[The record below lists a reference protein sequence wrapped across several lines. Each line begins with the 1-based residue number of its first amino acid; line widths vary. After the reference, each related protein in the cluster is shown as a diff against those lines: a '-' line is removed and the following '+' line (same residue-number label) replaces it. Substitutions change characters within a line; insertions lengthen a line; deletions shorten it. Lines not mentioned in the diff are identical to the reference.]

1 MNFKPLEPITPN
13 AISDE
18 NISSRQNTILS
29 TVHTLLAE
37 LLQIAPSEIDVTM
50 PLLEMGADS
59 IVIAQ
64 AIRRIENH
72 FGLTFTIRQIFEE
85 LNTPDA
91 LASYIEKQLP
101 EIALTEPAG
110 LPLTPAAD
118 SNKVLSSGTQKITQT
133 APDTVLERILS
144 QQIQAMS
151 EQTQAMSEQTQAM
164 SQQTQAMSQ
173 LMSQQLEVLRGTQ
186 STQERTEKEL
196 GKTEQPIDL
205 KNQLENTDNQPSPL
219 PPWRA
224 TEIRAKELSRQ
235 QQHHLQALIARYTQK
250 TPKSKQLTQDYRPV
264 LADSRASAGF
274 RLSTKEMLYPIV
286 GKRALG
292 SKTWDVDGNEYIDI
306 TMGFGV
312 NLFGHQ
318 PTFITEALEKQLKD
332 NMQLGLQTPLAGEVA
347 QLICELTGM
356 ERVTF
361 CNSGTE
367 AVMTALRL
375 ACTATGR
382 YKIVQF
388 AQSYHGH
395 FDGTLGEPISSDDPT
410 AIPMTP
416 GVKPNM
422 VADVLVLDYGN
433 PQSLEIIQAHANEL
447 AAVLVEPVQSRSPHI
462 QPKAFLQQL
471 RQLTLE
477 AKIPLIFDEM
487 ITGFRIHLGGAQ
499 AWFGVQAD
507 IATYGKIVGG
517 GMPIGVVAGK
527 AAYMDGIDGG
537 FWNYGDASYPQADT
551 TFFAG
556 TFCKHPL
563 AMAASLAVLKEIK
576 KQGPTLQAQLNQRT
590 TRLVEHLNHYF
601 EQENVP
607 IRMVHFGSLFRFSYS
622 GNLDLL
628 YYHLLDKGVYVW
640 EGRNCFLSTA
650 HTDED
655 IDYLIQA
662 VKDTIKA
669 LQEGGFLPPRGD
681 KTLASLMQYEHT
693 TQSVGAGIPTQ
704 SVGTRRR
711 IPLTE
716 AQKQLWVLTQLG
728 EEGSLAYHVYASLQ
742 LKGVIRLKALR
753 QSVQQV
759 VMRHEALQTVI
770 NDDGDFQQCHPSLQ
784 TEVHLIDLSEY
795 ADQACETEIASFFEQ
810 ESRTPFDLSQGPL
823 FRVHLLKLTEDRHLL
838 VLTAHHI
845 IVDGLSMN
853 LIIQEIGAF
862 YSAACQGITCQLEPP
877 LPFREYIEWQGQQI
891 QTAEM
896 ATQEAYWLDKFS
908 ESIPVLN
915 LPTDYP
921 YPPIKSYKGSKQ
933 TVRLPAKLCR
943 ELKVLS
949 QKQGCT
955 PFMTFLSAYTIWLYR
970 ITGQNDILLG
980 IPVAGKNL
988 PGSDQLVG
996 YCTHLLPIRSHIVG
1010 DETVLAYLKTIRGIL
1025 LEAYE
1030 HQDYPFANL
1039 INKLNIKRES
1049 SHTPLV
1055 SATFNL
1061 DKLSARPQLFELE
1074 VEWYSQPLYFTAFDI
1089 GFNLTDIGEQLILDC
1104 EYNTDV
1110 FNATTIERFIGQF
1123 QVLLEGIVSQ
1133 PAQSLS
1139 QLPLLTEAEQ
1149 QQLLAW
1155 NKTQTDYPKELSI
1168 IDLFQ
1173 AQVEKTP
1180 DNIAVVF
1187 EEQSVTYQQLNQ
1199 KANQLAHYLLN
1210 LKTNNFSLITD
1221 NCLMGICVERSLDM
1235 VIGLLGILKA
1245 GSAYVPLDPDYPKER
1260 LQFML
1265 EDSKV
1270 PVLLS
1275 QSHLRER
1282 LPVSTAIVICLDN
1295 DWKKIAAYSEKNPI
1309 KQIVPENLAYV
1320 IYTSGSTGKP
1330 KGVMIEHQALTLH
1343 CQAILQQYTLN
1354 ENDRILQFASF
1365 SFDTSLEQLL
1375 VAWLSGAGSM
1385 LVKSN
1390 LIGAQDLLSF
1400 LQNHAITVVD
1410 LPPAYWQQMLEI
1422 ETIAKALPAL
1432 RLLILGGE
1440 ALLPRLAQQTRSL
1453 FPALLCFNAYGPTEA
1468 VITPTL
1474 YRLPVILPDNTLSV
1488 AIGQPR
1494 ANTRIYI
1501 LSAQH
1506 QPQPIGIPGELCIA
1520 GRGLALGYL
1529 NRPKLTA
1536 DKFVEIELFGKTER
1550 IYKTGDLARW
1560 LSDGNLEYLGRIDN
1574 QVKLRGFRIELGEI
1588 ENVLSQHQAIK
1599 EAVVILYDANEN
1611 KQLVAY
1617 LTIAYE
1623 SSIESTELKD
1633 WLKARLPDYMIPS
1646 HFTVLEQLPLTPN
1659 GKIDRK
1665 ALPAPE
1671 LNLTEAYE
1679 APRNDIEQ
1687 QLAKIWSRL
1696 LKQNNMSIHDN
1707 FFELGGDSILSIQ
1720 IVAQARQAGLQ
1731 LTPRD
1736 LFEHQTIAELAT
1748 VVRFEVKTDA
1758 DQGLITGDVP
1768 LTPIQHWFFA
1778 QALPEPWHFNQ
1789 SILLSLPTD
1798 TNTEALRQ
1806 ALAAVLSHH
1815 DALRLRYSNVE
1826 GHWQQSFTA
1835 PIESLPFVVE
1845 NLSSSEEPITE
1856 LYKITQRY
1864 QASLNLTDGP
1874 LTYLV
1879 LFKWHDAARLFWCI
1893 HHLVVDGVSWRI
1905 LQEDLQTAYSQ
1916 MVAGQPIQLPAKT
1929 SSVKAWAERLVN
1941 YAQSE
1946 ALASE
1951 LAHWQ
1956 ALPSFSLPVDN
1967 PAGENRLEHHRDYT
1981 TTLNRGET
1989 KTLLKK
1995 VPIAYNTRINDVLLT
2010 ALALTLS
2017 QWTGIAKCLIDLEG
2031 HGRVPLFDDIDLSRT
2046 VGWFTTIYPIALTL
2060 PSSSDLGA
2068 ALKAIKEQLR
2078 HVPLDGIGYGL
2089 LTQLSGK
2096 TLPKGEILFNYLGQ
2110 FDQGVA
2116 EFEFANETIGSE
2128 VSLTGTADHLIEING
2143 MISQGQLR
2151 LNWSYSGDCY
2161 QEQTIKQLAE
2171 SYQIHLQNLIRHC
2184 QSGKQGVTPSDFPL
2198 AQVTQ
2203 ATLDRL
2209 YRQYP
2214 GLIDLYPLSPMQQGM
2229 LFHAL
2234 YEQETGVYFEQMQLT
2249 LSNLDP
2255 TAFKAAWQHQLER
2268 HTILRSAFLTEHNPV
2283 LQVVPAQVNLPWR
2296 EQDWRGMTSERQQ
2309 AELNRLLQQERNQG
2323 FDLSQAPLMRFD
2335 LIRLDEQR
2343 YVFIQHHHHILM
2355 DGWCLAITFHEI
2367 HDSYLA
2373 FKQGQSPQLPTPRP
2387 YRDYIAWLQ
2396 QEDSAQHY
2404 WQQRLAGLMS
2414 PTPLPI
2420 LNHKTETP
2428 DYQEAS
2434 FHLDAKSTQQLQGFQ
2449 KAQRLTLNTL
2459 IQGAWGLLLS
2469 RYSRESD
2476 VCFGVTVSG
2485 RHVPLSG
2492 IEQMM
2497 GLFINTLPLRI
2508 EVNPA
2513 YRVKDYLQKI
2523 QTQHQNDNRYAHSP
2537 LFEIQNVSQVPN
2549 GIALFE
2555 SLLVFENYPLDDVFE
2570 SSAAC
2575 FQIDNFHAI
2584 EYNNYPL
2591 TVLMIPGES
2600 LGFTVSYDDS
2610 RISFES
2616 IEQLWGHLK
2625 SLLMG
2630 MVNNPEQSISQLS
2643 MLTEKEIQQL
2653 QAWNDT
2659 ATDYPFEQTLV
2670 DLFEQQVEKT
2680 PDNIAVVFEN
2690 QQLSYRELNLQSN
2703 QLAHY
2708 LLKLETDNGSL
2719 ITDNCLIAI
2728 AVERSL
2734 EMVIGLLGILK
2745 AGCAYVPIDP
2755 NYPAARI
2762 RYMLDDSAA
2771 PLLLTQS
2778 HLKAQLPA
2786 FECMVVCL
2794 DATEFANQ
2802 PLVNPDMKPQVTDL
2816 AYVIYT
2822 SGSTGKPKGVAI
2834 EHLSSIQLIHWAH
2847 QVFDSAQLGGVL
2859 ASTSICFDLSIFE
2872 LFVPLSQGGSV
2883 IVVKDALQLQET
2895 NETLLP
2901 MTLLNTVPS
2910 AATALLNADAI
2921 PNSVQVINLAGEPLK
2936 KDLVQAL
2943 YKATSAQHI
2952 YNLYGPSEDTTYS
2965 TFTCV
2970 AQDSPEAPTI
2980 GKPIANTRI
2989 YILDAQHQPQPPGIP
3004 GELGI
3009 AGYGLARGYL
3019 NRPKLTA
3026 EKFIEI
3032 ELFGKTERI
3041 YKTGDLARWLPD
3053 GNLEYLGRI
3062 DSQVKLRGFRI
3073 ELGEIEAVLSQH
3085 QAVNEAVVILSEA
3098 DDNKRLVAY
3107 LTTDAESNVLV
3118 MELKDWLKT
3127 RLPDYMV
3134 PSHFTV
3140 LDELPLTPNGKIDRK
3155 ALPEPSI
3162 ETATGT
3168 KPVTP
3173 TEALLASLW
3182 AFVLKREVIHREDN
3196 FFELGGHSLLATQL
3210 IARIRDSFQLELPV
3224 RAVFEHPQL
3233 SNLAKTIDT
3242 ATSDVRLPP
3251 IEMQPDESPK
3261 VLSFAQQRLWFL
3273 NQFEQNKSATYNMP
3287 AALRL
3292 SGDLNVA
3299 ALQRSLQWLL
3309 ERHTSLRTCFPTKD
3323 GQAQVQIL
3331 NLEGVEV
3338 LAIHDLTKLSK
3349 DAQPEEIQNRAN
3361 HHAVE
3366 PFNLAQGPLFKAE
3379 LLLLNE
3385 QQSVLLLN
3393 MHHIISDGWSIGVFI
3408 RDWQHAYKA
3417 FAQGEQPN
3425 LPPLIIQYSDY
3436 AAWQRDWL
3444 QGDVLQQQV
3453 DYWHEQLKGAPELL
3467 ELPTDKPRP
3476 PKQSYQGVYYAHS
3489 LSSTLTKK
3497 VTALSQQQGVSVFMT
3512 LLSTF
3517 YILLS
3522 RYSRLNDLCV
3532 GTPIAGRT
3540 HSQTEDL
3547 IGFFVNTLV
3556 LRCQLQPALSF
3567 TDLLQ
3572 ATRQTCLA
3580 AYAHQDIPFE
3590 MLVEQLQPTRS
3601 LSHSPLFQVMFVL
3614 QNNEPAELTLPNLNL
3629 STLESDYPIAKF
3641 DLTLSVE
3648 EEDGELH
3655 CLWEYAS
3662 DLFYAQTIERMAE
3675 HFEILLTAIIDN
3687 PAQSISHLPMLTEK
3701 EIQQLQAWNDT
3712 ATDYPFEQTLVDL
3725 FEQQVEKT
3733 PDNIAVV
3740 FENQQLSYRELNLQS
3755 NQLAHYLLKLE
3766 TDNGSLITDNCLI
3779 AIAVERSLEMVIGLL
3794 AILKAGGAYVPID
3807 PSYPAARIRYMLED
3821 SAAPLL
3827 LTQSHLK
3834 AQLPALEQVVVC
3846 LDFVP
3851 TANQPIENPLVKRQ
3865 ATDLAYVIYTSGST
3879 GKPKGVCVPHR
3890 AIVRLVKNTDYALF
3904 NAEQIF
3910 LQYAPISFDAATLE
3924 IWGAL
3929 LHSAKLVVM
3938 PAQHQ
3943 SLEALAQILQQENI
3957 SVLWLTSSLFNL
3969 MLEAY
3974 PKSLCRVKQLLTG
3987 GETLSVWH
3995 IQKALRLL
4003 PDTQLINGYG
4013 PTENTTFTCCY
4024 PISNRDYSHS
4034 IPIGK
4039 PIANTQVF
4047 IVDKNY
4053 QPLPLGSVGEL
4064 ITSGNGLARSYLNR
4078 PELTADKFIEIE
4090 LFGKT
4095 ERIYKT
4101 GDLARWLPDGN
4112 LEYLGRIDS
4121 QVKLR
4126 GFRIELG
4133 EIEAVL
4139 NQHEAVKEAVVI
4151 LYEAD
4156 DNKQLVAYLTTDA
4169 ESNGLIM
4176 ELKDWLKARLPDYM
4190 IPSHLT
4196 VLAQLPLT
4204 PNGKIDRKALSQLS
4218 ANSYQ
4223 LLEGDFVAPSTRE
4236 EKLLA
4241 GIWAE
4246 VLGLER
4252 VGIHNNFFDLGGHSL
4267 LLIRVQAKLSALFDQ
4282 KISVVE
4288 LFEYPTIH
4296 SLAQHLSKKQIQP
4309 SIQNRADNRRAGQP
4323 SSSDIA
4329 IIGMSGRFP
4338 GAATI
4343 DEFWQNIRDGVESIS
4358 FFSDEELI
4366 ASCTEAATLKQPNY
4380 VKASGVLSDIEL
4392 FDANFFDISPR
4403 EAQIT
4408 DPQHR
4413 LFLECAWES
4422 LESAGYA
4429 LQAGNQIIGV
4439 YAGVSMNTYLVNN
4452 LYSNSDALEDSYS
4465 LLIGNDKDFLPTR
4478 VSYKLNLR
4486 GPSITVQTAC
4496 STSLVAVHLACQ
4508 SLLNGECDMA
4518 LAGGVSISLPQKTG
4532 YWYQEG
4538 MINSPDGHCRAFDAN
4553 AKGTVGGNGVGV
4565 VVLKRLEQ
4573 ALADGDPVHAVIK
4586 GSAVNN
4592 DGFLKV
4598 GYTAPSVE
4606 GQTAVISE
4614 AQAMAGIDTET
4625 ISYIEAHGT
4634 GTELGD
4640 PIEITALTKAFR
4652 ASTEKKGFCAIGSLK
4667 TNIGHTDAAAG
4678 VAGLIK
4684 TVLALKHQLLPPSLH
4699 FEQPNPQIDFA
4710 NSPFY
4715 VNRTLSEWKSNGI
4728 PRRAGVSS
4736 FGIGG
4741 TNAHVILEE
4750 APTLEPSEPSRPWQ
4764 LLVLSAKTPSALD
4777 TMTTNLANYLAQ
4789 HPDINLADVAYT
4801 LHCGRQSFKQRRML
4815 VCQKTQEAMT
4825 ALRTGNPESVFTSL
4839 QSIENRAVVFMFSGQ
4854 GAQYVNMGYEL
4865 YQTEPLFREQVDHC
4879 SDYLKAH
4886 LGLELRQILYP
4897 SQEHKT
4903 EATQQINQ
4911 TAITQT
4917 ALFVV
4922 EYALAKLWMSYG
4934 IQPEAMIGHSIG
4946 EYVAACLADV
4956 FSLEDALSLVAARG
4970 QMMQAL
4976 PFGAMLAVL
4985 LPESAVQPLL
4995 HNGLSLAAINH
5006 PERCVVSG
5014 ATEAVESLQNQL
5026 TQQGVECRRLQTSH
5040 AFHSDMMAPIV
5051 ATFTERVKQVKLNA
5065 PHIPYVSNVTG
5076 TWITSAEATDPNY
5089 WATHLR
5095 QTVRF
5100 ASGLQTVLED
5110 STRILL
5116 EVGPG
5121 RTLSTLAKQHPNK
5134 VAEHLV
5140 LSSLRH
5146 PQDNPSDVAFLLNTL
5161 GQLWLAGGSVDWRG
5175 FYTNER
5181 RQRLP
5186 LPTYPFERQRYWIEP
5201 SDNHQPTQAESLP
5214 IIPKEPMVLHS
5225 RSDLLKTDVA
5235 PRNQLEQTI
5244 ADIWSKAL
5252 GIEQVSLFDNFFE
5265 LGGDSL
5271 LAVQIIPQLR
5281 DSLQVELFL
5290 HHIIEAPTVNQLAT
5304 LVKEKRIDSQENVSI
5319 LVEIQLGDES
5329 IPPLF
5334 CIHPAGGGVF
5344 SYLNLAHYLPKQ
5356 TIYGIQ
5362 TPSLVGEQEP
5372 PSLIKKATYYIEVIK
5387 RVQPKGPYLLAGM
5400 SYGGNMAVEMAIQL
5414 QQQGESIALV
5424 ALFDSYPPIS
5434 YENQFEDNWSF
5445 LSAFLAAS
5453 ELMLGFQ
5460 SPDILNDE
5468 LKKRSENEQWQY
5480 ILEHVNKLLPEDMVP
5495 DEMPKLFNIWKT
5507 HHGELRDHVSQIY
5520 HGNITLF
5527 KAIEKL
5533 PHELDRRLNMAI
5545 DDALILE
5552 GWRQLSSESIEYIK
5566 VPGNHGT
5573 MLDEPHVQIFAEILK
5588 SLIKKALAMQTNN

>member
-1 MNFKPLEPITPN
+1 MT
-13 AISDE
+13 
-18 NISSRQNTILS
+18 
-29 TVHTLLAE
+29 
-37 LLQIAPSEIDVTM
+37 
-50 PLLEMGADS
+50 
-59 IVIAQ
+59 
-64 AIRRIENH
+64 
-72 FGLTFTIRQIFEE
+72 
-85 LNTPDA
+85 
-91 LASYIEKQLP
+91 YIEDFL
-101 EIALTEPAG
+101 L
-110 LPLTPAAD
+110 
-118 SNKVLSSGTQKITQT
+118 
-133 APDTVLERILS
+133 
-144 QQIQAMS
+144 
-151 EQTQAMSEQTQAM
+151 
-164 SQQTQAMSQ
+164 
-173 LMSQQLEVLRGTQ
+173 
-186 STQERTEKEL
+186 
-196 GKTEQPIDL
+196 
-205 KNQLENTDNQPSPL
+205 
-219 PPWRA
+219 
-224 TEIRAKELSRQ
+224 ELSRLDIKVWAENDRLRCNAPKGILTTELRTQLAERKTEIIQFLHKKDIFEQAIPPLSKDKVPPISLAQ
-235 QQHHLQALIARYTQK
+235 QRLWFLD
-250 TPKSKQLTQDYRPV
+250 QLEGQ
-264 LADSRASAGF
+264 SA
-274 RLSTKEMLYPIV
+274 TY
-286 GKRALG
+286 
-292 SKTWDVDGNEYIDI
+292 
-306 TMGFGV
+306 
-312 NLFGHQ
+312 NL
-318 PTFITEALEKQLKD
+318 PA
-332 NMQLGLQTPLAGEVA
+332 
-347 QLICELTGM
+347 
-356 ERVTF
+356 
-361 CNSGTE
+361 
-367 AVMTALRL
+367 ALRL
-375 ACTATGR
+375 SGDLNLAAL
-382 YKIVQF
+382 Q
-388 AQSYHGH
+388 
-395 FDGTLGEPISSDDPT
+395 
-410 AIPMTP
+410 
-416 GVKPNM
+416 
-422 VADVLVLDYGN
+422 
-433 PQSLEIIQAHANEL
+433 QSLQWLLERHTSLRTCFPTKDGQ
-447 AAVLVEPVQSRSPHI
+447 VQI
-462 QPKAFLQQL
+462 LDL
-471 RQLTLE
+471 
-477 AKIPLIFDEM
+477 
-487 ITGFRIHLGGAQ
+487 
-499 AWFGVQAD
+499 AD
-507 IATYGKIVGG
+507 I
-517 GMPIGVVAGK
+517 
-527 AAYMDGIDGG
+527 
-537 FWNYGDASYPQADT
+537 
-551 TFFAG
+551 
-556 TFCKHPL
+556 
-563 AMAASLAVLKEIK
+563 EI
-576 KQGPTLQAQLNQRT
+576 
-590 TRLVEHLNHYF
+590 LVIH
-601 EQENVP
+601 
-607 IRMVHFGSLFRFSYS
+607 
-622 GNLDLL
+622 D
-628 YYHLLDKGVYVW
+628 
-640 EGRNCFLSTA
+640 
-650 HTDED
+650 
-655 IDYLIQA
+655 
-662 VKDTIKA
+662 
-669 LQEGGFLPPRGD
+669 
-681 KTLASLMQYEHT
+681 
-693 TQSVGAGIPTQ
+693 
-704 SVGTRRR
+704 
-711 IPLTE
+711 
-716 AQKQLWVLTQLG
+716 LTQLSKESQL
-728 EEGSLAYHVYASLQ
+728 EEVQNRANRHAIEPFNLA
-742 LKGVIRLKALR
+742 
-753 QSVQQV
+753 
-759 VMRHEALQTVI
+759 
-770 NDDGDFQQCHPSLQ
+770 
-784 TEVHLIDLSEY
+784 
-795 ADQACETEIASFFEQ
+795 
-810 ESRTPFDLSQGPL
+810 QGPL
-823 FRVHLLKLTEDRHLL
+823 FKAGLLL
-838 VLTAHHI
+838 VDEQQSVLLVNMHHI
-845 IVDGLSMN
+845 ISDGWSMAVF
-853 LIIQEIGAF
+853 IRDWQHAYTAF
-862 YSAACQGITCQLEPP
+862 AKGLEPSLPP
-877 LPFREYIEWQGQQI
+877 LTIQYSDYAAWQRDWLKGELLQQ
-891 QTAEM
+891 QLDYWRVQLAE
-896 ATQEAYWLDKFS
+896 APELL
-908 ESIPVLN
+908 E
-915 LPTDYP
+915 LPTDKP
-921 YPPIKSYKGSKQ
+921 
-933 TVRLPAKLCR
+933 RPAKQSYQGAVYSHSLSST
-943 ELKVLS
+943 LSQAVSVLS
-949 QKQGCT
+949 QQQGVSL
-955 PFMTFLSAYTIWLYR
+955 FMTLLTTFY
-970 ITGQNDILLG
+970 ILLSRYSR
-980 IPVAGKNL
+980 IDDLCV
-988 PGSDQLVG
+988 GSPIANRTHQQTEDIIGFFVNTLVLR
-996 YCTHLLPIRSHIVG
+996 CQIQPQQSFTELLQATRQ
-1010 DETVLAYLKTIRGIL
+1010 TC
-1025 LEAYE
+1025 LEAYA
-1030 HQDYPFANL
+1030 HQDIPFEMLVEQLQPTRSLSHSPLFQVMFVLQN
-1039 INKLNIKRES
+1039 NKQAELTLPGLNI
-1049 SHTPLV
+1049 TPLEQDDAIAKFDLTLNIEEEDGQLYCLWEY
-1055 SATFNL
+1055 AT
-1061 DKLSARPQLFELE
+1061 DLFYAE
-1074 VEWYSQPLYFTAFDI
+1074 
-1089 GFNLTDIGEQLILDC
+1089 
-1104 EYNTDV
+1104 
-1110 FNATTIERFIGQF
+1110 TIQRMAGHFE
-1123 QVLLEGIVSQ
+1123 VLLTAIVDN
-1133 PAQSLS
+1133 PAQSIS
-1139 QLPLLTEAEQ
+1139 HLPMLTEKEI
-1149 QQLLAW
+1149 QQLQAW
-1155 NKTQTDYPKELSI
+1155 NDTATDYPKDKTIVEL
-1168 IDLFQ
+1168 FEQ
-1173 AQVEKTP
+1173 QVSKTP
-1180 DNIAVVF
+1180 DNLAVVF
-1187 EEQSVTYQQLNQ
+1187 EDQQLTYQQLNE
-1199 KANQLAHYLLN
+1199 KANQLAHLLLG
-1210 LKTNNFSLITD
+1210 LKTPSGTVLLANNPLIA
-1221 NCLMGICVERSLDM
+1221 IAVERSLEM
-1235 VIGLLGILKA
+1235 IIGLLGILKA
-1245 GSAYVPLDPDYPKER
+1245 GCAYVPIDPNYPAARIRYMLD
-1260 LQFML
+1260 
-1265 EDSKV
+1265 DSAA
-1270 PVLLS
+1270 PLLLT
-1275 QSHLRER
+1275 QSHLKPQLPAFER
-1282 LPVSTAIVICLDN
+1282 MVVCLDATEFAN
-1295 DWKKIAAYSEKNPI
+1295 QPLVNPDM
-1309 KQIVPENLAYV
+1309 KPQVTDLAYV

-1330 KGVMIEHQALTLH
+1330 KGVMIEHYSVVNILYGFEKQAPHITPLTG
-1343 CQAILQQYTLN
+1343 IFTVP
-1354 ENDRILQFASF
+1354 F
-1365 SFDTSLEQLL
+1365 SFDVSVWEIFSILCYGDTLHVLSQKMLLETDFFINYLL
-1375 VAWLSGAGSM
+1375 DKQVSS
-1385 LVKSN
+1385 
-1390 LIGAQDLLSF
+1390 
-1400 LQNHAITVVD
+1400 
-1410 LPPAYWQQMLEI
+1410 AYI
-1422 ETIAKALPAL
+1422 P
-1432 RLLILGGE
+1432 
-1440 ALLPRLAQQTRSL
+1440 
-1453 FPALLCFNAYGPTEA
+1453 PALLELVANELKKRGNPLQRILVGVEPIPQKVLQEFRSLSDDLYIINGYGPTEA
-1468 VITPTL
+1468 TVCATFYKFIHAFESERRTP
-1474 YRLPVILPDNTLSV
+1474 
-1488 AIGQPR
+1488 IGKP
-1494 ANTRIYI
+1494 ANNYHTYI
-1501 LSAQH
+1501 LDAQH
-1506 QPQPIGIPGELCIA
+1506 QPQPPGILGELCIA
-1520 GRGLALGYL
+1520 GRGLARGYL
-1529 NRPKLTA
+1529 NRPELTRE
-1536 DKFVEIELFGKTER
+1536 KFIEVELFGKTER

-1560 LSDGNLEYLGRIDN
+1560 LPDGNLEYMGRIDS

-1588 ENVLSQHQAIK
+1588 EAVLSQHQAVN
-1599 EAVVILYDANEN
+1599 EAVVILSEADDN
-1611 KQLVAY
+1611 KRLVAY
-1617 LTIAYE
+1617 LTTDAE
-1623 SSIESTELKD
+1623 SNVLVMELKD
-1633 WLKARLPDYMIPS
+1633 WLKTRLPDYMVPS
-1646 HFTVLEQLPLTPN
+1646 HFTVLDELPLTPN

-1665 ALPAPE
+1665 ALPEPSIETATGTKPVTP
-1671 LNLTEAYE
+1671 TEAL
-1679 APRNDIEQ
+1679 
-1687 QLAKIWSRL
+1687 LASLWAFV
-1696 LKQNNMSIHDN
+1696 LKREVIHREDN
-1707 FFELGGDSILSIQ
+1707 FFELGGHSLLATQLIARIRDSFQVELP
-1720 IVAQARQAGLQ
+1720 VRAV
-1731 LTPRD
+1731 
-1736 LFEHQTIAELAT
+1736 FEHPQLSNLAKTIETAT
-1748 VVRFEVKTDA
+1748 SDVRLPPIEVQA
-1758 DQGLITGDVP
+1758 DDSAKVLS
-1768 LTPIQHWFFA
+1768 FA
-1778 QALPEPWHFNQ
+1778 QQRLWFLNQ
-1789 SILLSLPTD
+1789 FEQNKSATYNMP
-1798 TNTEALRQ
+1798 A
-1806 ALAAVLSHH
+1806 
-1815 DALRLRYSNVE
+1815 ALRLSGDLNV
-1826 GHWQQSFTA
+1826 
-1835 PIESLPFVVE
+1835 
-1845 NLSSSEEPITE
+1845 
-1856 LYKITQRY
+1856 
-1864 QASLNLTDGP
+1864 
-1874 LTYLV
+1874 
-1879 LFKWHDAARLFWCI
+1879 
-1893 HHLVVDGVSWRI
+1893 
-1905 LQEDLQTAYSQ
+1905 
-1916 MVAGQPIQLPAKT
+1916 
-1929 SSVKAWAERLVN
+1929 
-1941 YAQSE
+1941 
-1946 ALASE
+1946 
-1951 LAHWQ
+1951 
-1956 ALPSFSLPVDN
+1956 
-1967 PAGENRLEHHRDYT
+1967 
-1981 TTLNRGET
+1981 
-1989 KTLLKK
+1989 
-1995 VPIAYNTRINDVLLT
+1995 
-2010 ALALTLS
+2010 
-2017 QWTGIAKCLIDLEG
+2017 
-2031 HGRVPLFDDIDLSRT
+2031 
-2046 VGWFTTIYPIALTL
+2046 
-2060 PSSSDLGA
+2060 A
-2068 ALKAIKEQLR
+2068 ALQR
-2078 HVPLDGIGYGL
+2078 
-2089 LTQLSGK
+2089 
-2096 TLPKGEILFNYLGQ
+2096 
-2110 FDQGVA
+2110 
-2116 EFEFANETIGSE
+2116 
-2128 VSLTGTADHLIEING
+2128 SLQWL
-2143 MISQGQLR
+2143 
-2151 LNWSYSGDCY
+2151 
-2161 QEQTIKQLAE
+2161 
-2171 SYQIHLQNLIRHC
+2171 
-2184 QSGKQGVTPSDFPL
+2184 
-2198 AQVTQ
+2198 
-2203 ATLDRL
+2203 
-2209 YRQYP
+2209 
-2214 GLIDLYPLSPMQQGM
+2214 
-2229 LFHAL
+2229 
-2234 YEQETGVYFEQMQLT
+2234 
-2249 LSNLDP
+2249 
-2255 TAFKAAWQHQLER
+2255 LER
-2268 HTILRSAFLTEHNPV
+2268 HTSLRTCFPTKDGQAQVQILNLEGVEVLAIHDLTKLSKDAQPEEIQNRANHHAVEPFNLAQGPLFKAELLLLNEQQSVLLLNMHHIISDGWSIGVFIRDWQHAYKAFAQGEQPNLPPLIIQYSDYAAWQRDWLQGDV
-2283 LQVVPAQVNLPWR
+2283 LQQQVDYWH
-2296 EQDWRGMTSERQQ
+2296 EQLKG
-2309 AELNRLLQQERNQG
+2309 APELLE
-2323 FDLSQAPLMRFD
+2323 
-2335 LIRLDEQR
+2335 
-2343 YVFIQHHHHILM
+2343 
-2355 DGWCLAITFHEI
+2355 
-2367 HDSYLA
+2367 
-2373 FKQGQSPQLPTPRP
+2373 LPTDKPRP
-2387 YRDYIAWLQ
+2387 PKQSYQGVYYAHSLSSTLTKTVTLLSREFGVSLFMTLLATFYI
-2396 QEDSAQHY
+2396 
-2404 WQQRLAGLMS
+2404 
-2414 PTPLPI
+2414 
-2420 LNHKTETP
+2420 
-2428 DYQEAS
+2428 
-2434 FHLDAKSTQQLQGFQ
+2434 
-2449 KAQRLTLNTL
+2449 
-2459 IQGAWGLLLS
+2459 LLS
-2469 RYSRESD
+2469 RYSRQD
-2476 VCFGVTVSG
+2476 DICVGTPIAG
-2485 RHVPLSG
+2485 RTHSQTEDIIGFFV
-2492 IEQMM
+2492 
-2497 GLFINTLPLRI
+2497 NTLVLRCQLQ
-2508 EVNPA
+2508 PA
-2513 YRVKDYLQKI
+2513 LSFTDLLQATR
-2523 QTQHQNDNRYAHSP
+2523 QTCLAAYAHQDIPFEMLVEQLQPTRSLSHSP
-2537 LFEIQNVSQVPN
+2537 LFQVMFVLQNNEPAELTLPN
-2549 GIALFE
+2549 LNLSTLESDYPIAKFDLTLSVEEEDGELHCLWEYATDLFE
-2555 SLLVFENYPLDDVFE
+2555 AQTIERMACHFEVLLT
-2570 SSAAC
+2570 
-2575 FQIDNFHAI
+2575 AI
-2584 EYNNYPL
+2584 A
-2591 TVLMIPGES
+2591 S
-2600 LGFTVSYDDS
+2600 
-2610 RISFES
+2610 
-2616 IEQLWGHLK
+2616 
-2625 SLLMG
+2625 
-2630 MVNNPEQSISQLS
+2630 NPEQLISHLP

-2734 EMVIGLLGILK
+2734 DMVIGLLAILK

-2762 RYMLDDSAA
+2762 RYMLEDSAA

-2778 HLKAQLPA
+2778 HLKPQLPA
-2786 FECMVVCL
+2786 FERMVVCL

-3053 GNLEYLGRI
+3053 GNLEY
-3062 DSQVKLRGFRI
+3062 
-3073 ELGEIEAVLSQH
+3073 
-3085 QAVNEAVVILSEA
+3085 
-3098 DDNKRLVAY
+3098 
-3107 LTTDAESNVLV
+3107 
-3118 MELKDWLKT
+3118 M
-3127 RLPDYMV
+3127 
-3134 PSHFTV
+3134 
-3140 LDELPLTPNGKIDRK
+3140 
-3155 ALPEPSI
+3155 
-3162 ETATGT
+3162 
-3168 KPVTP
+3168 
-3173 TEALLASLW
+3173 
-3182 AFVLKREVIHREDN
+3182 
-3196 FFELGGHSLLATQL
+3196 
-3210 IARIRDSFQLELPV
+3210 
-3224 RAVFEHPQL
+3224 
-3233 SNLAKTIDT
+3233 
-3242 ATSDVRLPP
+3242 
-3251 IEMQPDESPK
+3251 
-3261 VLSFAQQRLWFL
+3261 
-3273 NQFEQNKSATYNMP
+3273 
-3287 AALRL
+3287 
-3292 SGDLNVA
+3292 
-3299 ALQRSLQWLL
+3299 
-3309 ERHTSLRTCFPTKD
+3309 
-3323 GQAQVQIL
+3323 
-3331 NLEGVEV
+3331 
-3338 LAIHDLTKLSK
+3338 
-3349 DAQPEEIQNRAN
+3349 
-3361 HHAVE
+3361 
-3366 PFNLAQGPLFKAE
+3366 
-3379 LLLLNE
+3379 
-3385 QQSVLLLN
+3385 
-3393 MHHIISDGWSIGVFI
+3393 
-3408 RDWQHAYKA
+3408 
-3417 FAQGEQPN
+3417 
-3425 LPPLIIQYSDY
+3425 
-3436 AAWQRDWL
+3436 
-3444 QGDVLQQQV
+3444 
-3453 DYWHEQLKGAPELL
+3453 
-3467 ELPTDKPRP
+3467 
-3476 PKQSYQGVYYAHS
+3476 
-3489 LSSTLTKK
+3489 
-3497 VTALSQQQGVSVFMT
+3497 
-3512 LLSTF
+3512 
-3517 YILLS
+3517 
-3522 RYSRLNDLCV
+3522 
-3532 GTPIAGRT
+3532 
-3540 HSQTEDL
+3540 
-3547 IGFFVNTLV
+3547 
-3556 LRCQLQPALSF
+3556 
-3567 TDLLQ
+3567 
-3572 ATRQTCLA
+3572 
-3580 AYAHQDIPFE
+3580 
-3590 MLVEQLQPTRS
+3590 
-3601 LSHSPLFQVMFVL
+3601 
-3614 QNNEPAELTLPNLNL
+3614 
-3629 STLESDYPIAKF
+3629 
-3641 DLTLSVE
+3641 
-3648 EEDGELH
+3648 
-3655 CLWEYAS
+3655 
-3662 DLFYAQTIERMAE
+3662 
-3675 HFEILLTAIIDN
+3675 
-3687 PAQSISHLPMLTEK
+3687 
-3701 EIQQLQAWNDT
+3701 
-3712 ATDYPFEQTLVDL
+3712 
-3725 FEQQVEKT
+3725 
-3733 PDNIAVV
+3733 
-3740 FENQQLSYRELNLQS
+3740 
-3755 NQLAHYLLKLE
+3755 
-3766 TDNGSLITDNCLI
+3766 
-3779 AIAVERSLEMVIGLL
+3779 
-3794 AILKAGGAYVPID
+3794 
-3807 PSYPAARIRYMLED
+3807 
-3821 SAAPLL
+3821 
-3827 LTQSHLK
+3827 
-3834 AQLPALEQVVVC
+3834 
-3846 LDFVP
+3846 
-3851 TANQPIENPLVKRQ
+3851 
-3865 ATDLAYVIYTSGST
+3865 
-3879 GKPKGVCVPHR
+3879 
-3890 AIVRLVKNTDYALF
+3890 
-3904 NAEQIF
+3904 
-3910 LQYAPISFDAATLE
+3910 
-3924 IWGAL
+3924 
-3929 LHSAKLVVM
+3929 
-3938 PAQHQ
+3938 
-3943 SLEALAQILQQENI
+3943 
-3957 SVLWLTSSLFNL
+3957 
-3969 MLEAY
+3969 
-3974 PKSLCRVKQLLTG
+3974 
-3987 GETLSVWH
+3987 
-3995 IQKALRLL
+3995 
-4003 PDTQLINGYG
+4003 
-4013 PTENTTFTCCY
+4013 
-4024 PISNRDYSHS
+4024 
-4034 IPIGK
+4034 
-4039 PIANTQVF
+4039 
-4047 IVDKNY
+4047 
-4053 QPLPLGSVGEL
+4053 
-4064 ITSGNGLARSYLNR
+4064 
-4078 PELTADKFIEIE
+4078 
-4090 LFGKT
+4090 
-4095 ERIYKT
+4095 
-4101 GDLARWLPDGN
+4101 
-4112 LEYLGRIDS
+4112 GRIDS

-4139 NQHEAVKEAVVI
+4139 NQHEAVNEAVVI
-4151 LYEAD
+4151 LSEAD

-4296 SLAQHLSKKQIQP
+4296 SLAQPLSKKQIQP

-4614 AQAMAGIDTET
+4614 AQAIAGIDTET

-4750 APTLEPSEPSRPWQ
+4750 APALESSEPSRPWQ

-4801 LHCGRQSFKQRRML
+4801 LHCGRQRFKLRRML

-4839 QSIENRAVVFMFSGQ
+4839 QSIENSPVVFMFSGQ

-5051 ATFTERVKQVKLNA
+5051 AAFTERVKQVKLNA

-5089 WATHLR
+5089 WAIHLR

-5110 STRILL
+5110 SARILL

-5161 GQLWLAGGSVDWRG
+5161 GQLWLAGGSVDWSG

-5201 SDNHQPTQAESLP
+5201 SDNHQATQAESLP

-5252 GIEQVSLFDNFFE
+5252 GIKQVSVFDNFFE

-5468 LKKRSENEQWQY
+5468 LKKRSEDEQWQY
-5480 ILEHVNKLLPEDMVP
+5480 ILEHIDKLLPEDMVP

-5520 HGNITLF
+5520 QGNITLF

-5573 MLDEPHVQIFAEILK
+5573 MLDEPHVHILAEILR

>member
-1 MNFKPLEPITPN
+1 M
-13 AISDE
+13 
-18 NISSRQNTILS
+18 
-29 TVHTLLAE
+29 
-37 LLQIAPSEIDVTM
+37 
-50 PLLEMGADS
+50 
-59 IVIAQ
+59 
-64 AIRRIENH
+64 
-72 FGLTFTIRQIFEE
+72 
-85 LNTPDA
+85 
-91 LASYIEKQLP
+91 
-101 EIALTEPAG
+101 
-110 LPLTPAAD
+110 
-118 SNKVLSSGTQKITQT
+118 
-133 APDTVLERILS
+133 
-144 QQIQAMS
+144 
-151 EQTQAMSEQTQAM
+151 
-164 SQQTQAMSQ
+164 
-173 LMSQQLEVLRGTQ
+173 
-186 STQERTEKEL
+186 
-196 GKTEQPIDL
+196 
-205 KNQLENTDNQPSPL
+205 
-219 PPWRA
+219 
-224 TEIRAKELSRQ
+224 
-235 QQHHLQALIARYTQK
+235 
-250 TPKSKQLTQDYRPV
+250 
-264 LADSRASAGF
+264 
-274 RLSTKEMLYPIV
+274 
-286 GKRALG
+286 
-292 SKTWDVDGNEYIDI
+292 
-306 TMGFGV
+306 
-312 NLFGHQ
+312 
-318 PTFITEALEKQLKD
+318 
-332 NMQLGLQTPLAGEVA
+332 
-347 QLICELTGM
+347 
-356 ERVTF
+356 
-361 CNSGTE
+361 
-367 AVMTALRL
+367 
-375 ACTATGR
+375 
-382 YKIVQF
+382 
-388 AQSYHGH
+388 
-395 FDGTLGEPISSDDPT
+395 
-410 AIPMTP
+410 
-416 GVKPNM
+416 
-422 VADVLVLDYGN
+422 
-433 PQSLEIIQAHANEL
+433 
-447 AAVLVEPVQSRSPHI
+447 
-462 QPKAFLQQL
+462 
-471 RQLTLE
+471 
-477 AKIPLIFDEM
+477 
-487 ITGFRIHLGGAQ
+487 
-499 AWFGVQAD
+499 
-507 IATYGKIVGG
+507 
-517 GMPIGVVAGK
+517 
-527 AAYMDGIDGG
+527 
-537 FWNYGDASYPQADT
+537 
-551 TFFAG
+551 
-556 TFCKHPL
+556 
-563 AMAASLAVLKEIK
+563 
-576 KQGPTLQAQLNQRT
+576 
-590 TRLVEHLNHYF
+590 
-601 EQENVP
+601 
-607 IRMVHFGSLFRFSYS
+607 
-622 GNLDLL
+622 
-628 YYHLLDKGVYVW
+628 
-640 EGRNCFLSTA
+640 
-650 HTDED
+650 
-655 IDYLIQA
+655 
-662 VKDTIKA
+662 
-669 LQEGGFLPPRGD
+669 
-681 KTLASLMQYEHT
+681 
-693 TQSVGAGIPTQ
+693 
-704 SVGTRRR
+704 
-711 IPLTE
+711 
-716 AQKQLWVLTQLG
+716 
-728 EEGSLAYHVYASLQ
+728 
-742 LKGVIRLKALR
+742 
-753 QSVQQV
+753 
-759 VMRHEALQTVI
+759 
-770 NDDGDFQQCHPSLQ
+770 
-784 TEVHLIDLSEY
+784 
-795 ADQACETEIASFFEQ
+795 
-810 ESRTPFDLSQGPL
+810 
-823 FRVHLLKLTEDRHLL
+823 
-838 VLTAHHI
+838 
-845 IVDGLSMN
+845 
-853 LIIQEIGAF
+853 
-862 YSAACQGITCQLEPP
+862 
-877 LPFREYIEWQGQQI
+877 
-891 QTAEM
+891 
-896 ATQEAYWLDKFS
+896 
-908 ESIPVLN
+908 
-915 LPTDYP
+915 
-921 YPPIKSYKGSKQ
+921 
-933 TVRLPAKLCR
+933 
-943 ELKVLS
+943 
-949 QKQGCT
+949 
-955 PFMTFLSAYTIWLYR
+955 
-970 ITGQNDILLG
+970 
-980 IPVAGKNL
+980 
-988 PGSDQLVG
+988 
-996 YCTHLLPIRSHIVG
+996 
-1010 DETVLAYLKTIRGIL
+1010 
-1025 LEAYE
+1025 
-1030 HQDYPFANL
+1030 
-1039 INKLNIKRES
+1039 
-1049 SHTPLV
+1049 
-1055 SATFNL
+1055 
-1061 DKLSARPQLFELE
+1061 
-1074 VEWYSQPLYFTAFDI
+1074 
-1089 GFNLTDIGEQLILDC
+1089 
-1104 EYNTDV
+1104 
-1110 FNATTIERFIGQF
+1110 
-1123 QVLLEGIVSQ
+1123 
-1133 PAQSLS
+1133 
-1139 QLPLLTEAEQ
+1139 
-1149 QQLLAW
+1149 
-1155 NKTQTDYPKELSI
+1155 
-1168 IDLFQ
+1168 
-1173 AQVEKTP
+1173 
-1180 DNIAVVF
+1180 
-1187 EEQSVTYQQLNQ
+1187 
-1199 KANQLAHYLLN
+1199 
-1210 LKTNNFSLITD
+1210 
-1221 NCLMGICVERSLDM
+1221 
-1235 VIGLLGILKA
+1235 
-1245 GSAYVPLDPDYPKER
+1245 
-1260 LQFML
+1260 
-1265 EDSKV
+1265 
-1270 PVLLS
+1270 
-1275 QSHLRER
+1275 
-1282 LPVSTAIVICLDN
+1282 
-1295 DWKKIAAYSEKNPI
+1295 
-1309 KQIVPENLAYV
+1309 
-1320 IYTSGSTGKP
+1320 
-1330 KGVMIEHQALTLH
+1330 
-1343 CQAILQQYTLN
+1343 
-1354 ENDRILQFASF
+1354 
-1365 SFDTSLEQLL
+1365 
-1375 VAWLSGAGSM
+1375 
-1385 LVKSN
+1385 
-1390 LIGAQDLLSF
+1390 
-1400 LQNHAITVVD
+1400 
-1410 LPPAYWQQMLEI
+1410 
-1422 ETIAKALPAL
+1422 
-1432 RLLILGGE
+1432 
-1440 ALLPRLAQQTRSL
+1440 
-1453 FPALLCFNAYGPTEA
+1453 
-1468 VITPTL
+1468 
-1474 YRLPVILPDNTLSV
+1474 
-1488 AIGQPR
+1488 
-1494 ANTRIYI
+1494 
-1501 LSAQH
+1501 
-1506 QPQPIGIPGELCIA
+1506 
-1520 GRGLALGYL
+1520 
-1529 NRPKLTA
+1529 
-1536 DKFVEIELFGKTER
+1536 
-1550 IYKTGDLARW
+1550 
-1560 LSDGNLEYLGRIDN
+1560 GRIDS

-1588 ENVLSQHQAIK
+1588 ETVLSQHQAVK
-1599 EAVVILYDANEN
+1599 EAVVILYEADDN
-1611 KQLVAY
+1611 KRLVAY
-1617 LTIAYE
+1617 FTTDAE
-1623 SSIESTELKD
+1623 SNELVTELKD
-1633 WLKARLPDYMIPS
+1633 WLKARLPDYMVPS

-1659 GKIDRK
+1659 GKVDRK
-1665 ALPAPE
+1665 ALPVPKIEATTGTKLVTP
-1671 LNLTEAYE
+1671 TEALLASLWASILKRE
-1679 APRNDIEQ
+1679 AIHRN
-1687 QLAKIWSRL
+1687 
-1696 LKQNNMSIHDN
+1696 DN
-1707 FFELGGDSILSIQ
+1707 FFELGGHSLLATQLIARIRDSF
-1720 IVAQARQAGLQ
+1720 Q
-1731 LTPRD
+1731 LELPVRAV
-1736 LFEHQTIAELAT
+1736 FEHPQLSNLAKTIETAT
-1748 VVRFEVKTDA
+1748 SDVRLPPIEVQA
-1758 DQGLITGDVP
+1758 DDSAKVLS
-1768 LTPIQHWFFA
+1768 FA
-1778 QALPEPWHFNQ
+1778 QQRLWFLNQ
-1789 SILLSLPTD
+1789 FEQNKSATYNMP
-1798 TNTEALRQ
+1798 A
-1806 ALAAVLSHH
+1806 
-1815 DALRLRYSNVE
+1815 ALRLSGDLNV
-1826 GHWQQSFTA
+1826 
-1835 PIESLPFVVE
+1835 
-1845 NLSSSEEPITE
+1845 
-1856 LYKITQRY
+1856 
-1864 QASLNLTDGP
+1864 
-1874 LTYLV
+1874 
-1879 LFKWHDAARLFWCI
+1879 
-1893 HHLVVDGVSWRI
+1893 
-1905 LQEDLQTAYSQ
+1905 
-1916 MVAGQPIQLPAKT
+1916 
-1929 SSVKAWAERLVN
+1929 
-1941 YAQSE
+1941 
-1946 ALASE
+1946 
-1951 LAHWQ
+1951 
-1956 ALPSFSLPVDN
+1956 
-1967 PAGENRLEHHRDYT
+1967 
-1981 TTLNRGET
+1981 
-1989 KTLLKK
+1989 
-1995 VPIAYNTRINDVLLT
+1995 
-2010 ALALTLS
+2010 
-2017 QWTGIAKCLIDLEG
+2017 
-2031 HGRVPLFDDIDLSRT
+2031 
-2046 VGWFTTIYPIALTL
+2046 
-2060 PSSSDLGA
+2060 A
-2068 ALKAIKEQLR
+2068 ALQR
-2078 HVPLDGIGYGL
+2078 
-2089 LTQLSGK
+2089 
-2096 TLPKGEILFNYLGQ
+2096 
-2110 FDQGVA
+2110 
-2116 EFEFANETIGSE
+2116 
-2128 VSLTGTADHLIEING
+2128 SLQWL
-2143 MISQGQLR
+2143 
-2151 LNWSYSGDCY
+2151 
-2161 QEQTIKQLAE
+2161 
-2171 SYQIHLQNLIRHC
+2171 
-2184 QSGKQGVTPSDFPL
+2184 
-2198 AQVTQ
+2198 
-2203 ATLDRL
+2203 
-2209 YRQYP
+2209 
-2214 GLIDLYPLSPMQQGM
+2214 
-2229 LFHAL
+2229 
-2234 YEQETGVYFEQMQLT
+2234 
-2249 LSNLDP
+2249 
-2255 TAFKAAWQHQLER
+2255 LER
-2268 HTILRSAFLTEHNPV
+2268 HTSLRTCFPTKDGQAQVQILNLEGVEVLAIHDLTKLSKDAQPEEIQNRANHHAVEPFNLAQGPLFKAELLLLNEQQSVLLLNMHHIISDGWSIGVFIRDWQHAYKAFAQGEQPNLPPLIIQYSDYAAWQRDWLQGDV
-2283 LQVVPAQVNLPWR
+2283 LQQQVDYWH
-2296 EQDWRGMTSERQQ
+2296 EQLKG
-2309 AELNRLLQQERNQG
+2309 APELLE
-2323 FDLSQAPLMRFD
+2323 
-2335 LIRLDEQR
+2335 
-2343 YVFIQHHHHILM
+2343 
-2355 DGWCLAITFHEI
+2355 
-2367 HDSYLA
+2367 
-2373 FKQGQSPQLPTPRP
+2373 LPTDKPRP
-2387 YRDYIAWLQ
+2387 PKQSYQGVYYAHSLSSTLTKTVTLLSREFGVSLFMTLLATFYI
-2396 QEDSAQHY
+2396 
-2404 WQQRLAGLMS
+2404 
-2414 PTPLPI
+2414 
-2420 LNHKTETP
+2420 
-2428 DYQEAS
+2428 
-2434 FHLDAKSTQQLQGFQ
+2434 
-2449 KAQRLTLNTL
+2449 
-2459 IQGAWGLLLS
+2459 LLS
-2469 RYSRESD
+2469 RYSRQD
-2476 VCFGVTVSG
+2476 DICVGTPIAG
-2485 RHVPLSG
+2485 RTHSQTEDIIGFFV
-2492 IEQMM
+2492 
-2497 GLFINTLPLRI
+2497 NTLVLRCQLQ
-2508 EVNPA
+2508 PA
-2513 YRVKDYLQKI
+2513 LSFTDLLQATR
-2523 QTQHQNDNRYAHSP
+2523 QTCLAAYAHQDIPFEMLVEQLQPTRSLSHSP
-2537 LFEIQNVSQVPN
+2537 LFQVMFVLQNNEPAELTLPN
-2549 GIALFE
+2549 LNLSTLESDYPIAKFDLTLSVEEEDGELHCLWEYATDLFE
-2555 SLLVFENYPLDDVFE
+2555 AQTIERMACHFEVLLT
-2570 SSAAC
+2570 
-2575 FQIDNFHAI
+2575 AI
-2584 EYNNYPL
+2584 A
-2591 TVLMIPGES
+2591 S
-2600 LGFTVSYDDS
+2600 
-2610 RISFES
+2610 
-2616 IEQLWGHLK
+2616 
-2625 SLLMG
+2625 
-2630 MVNNPEQSISQLS
+2630 NPEQLISHLP

-2734 EMVIGLLGILK
+2734 DMVIGLLAILK

-2762 RYMLDDSAA
+2762 RYMLEDSAA

-2778 HLKAQLPA
+2778 HLKPQLPA
-2786 FECMVVCL
+2786 FERMVVCL

-3053 GNLEYLGRI
+3053 GNLEY
-3062 DSQVKLRGFRI
+3062 
-3073 ELGEIEAVLSQH
+3073 
-3085 QAVNEAVVILSEA
+3085 
-3098 DDNKRLVAY
+3098 
-3107 LTTDAESNVLV
+3107 
-3118 MELKDWLKT
+3118 M
-3127 RLPDYMV
+3127 
-3134 PSHFTV
+3134 
-3140 LDELPLTPNGKIDRK
+3140 
-3155 ALPEPSI
+3155 
-3162 ETATGT
+3162 
-3168 KPVTP
+3168 
-3173 TEALLASLW
+3173 
-3182 AFVLKREVIHREDN
+3182 
-3196 FFELGGHSLLATQL
+3196 
-3210 IARIRDSFQLELPV
+3210 
-3224 RAVFEHPQL
+3224 
-3233 SNLAKTIDT
+3233 
-3242 ATSDVRLPP
+3242 
-3251 IEMQPDESPK
+3251 
-3261 VLSFAQQRLWFL
+3261 
-3273 NQFEQNKSATYNMP
+3273 
-3287 AALRL
+3287 
-3292 SGDLNVA
+3292 
-3299 ALQRSLQWLL
+3299 
-3309 ERHTSLRTCFPTKD
+3309 
-3323 GQAQVQIL
+3323 
-3331 NLEGVEV
+3331 
-3338 LAIHDLTKLSK
+3338 
-3349 DAQPEEIQNRAN
+3349 
-3361 HHAVE
+3361 
-3366 PFNLAQGPLFKAE
+3366 
-3379 LLLLNE
+3379 
-3385 QQSVLLLN
+3385 
-3393 MHHIISDGWSIGVFI
+3393 
-3408 RDWQHAYKA
+3408 
-3417 FAQGEQPN
+3417 
-3425 LPPLIIQYSDY
+3425 
-3436 AAWQRDWL
+3436 
-3444 QGDVLQQQV
+3444 
-3453 DYWHEQLKGAPELL
+3453 
-3467 ELPTDKPRP
+3467 
-3476 PKQSYQGVYYAHS
+3476 
-3489 LSSTLTKK
+3489 
-3497 VTALSQQQGVSVFMT
+3497 
-3512 LLSTF
+3512 
-3517 YILLS
+3517 
-3522 RYSRLNDLCV
+3522 
-3532 GTPIAGRT
+3532 
-3540 HSQTEDL
+3540 
-3547 IGFFVNTLV
+3547 
-3556 LRCQLQPALSF
+3556 
-3567 TDLLQ
+3567 
-3572 ATRQTCLA
+3572 
-3580 AYAHQDIPFE
+3580 
-3590 MLVEQLQPTRS
+3590 
-3601 LSHSPLFQVMFVL
+3601 
-3614 QNNEPAELTLPNLNL
+3614 
-3629 STLESDYPIAKF
+3629 
-3641 DLTLSVE
+3641 
-3648 EEDGELH
+3648 
-3655 CLWEYAS
+3655 
-3662 DLFYAQTIERMAE
+3662 
-3675 HFEILLTAIIDN
+3675 
-3687 PAQSISHLPMLTEK
+3687 
-3701 EIQQLQAWNDT
+3701 
-3712 ATDYPFEQTLVDL
+3712 
-3725 FEQQVEKT
+3725 
-3733 PDNIAVV
+3733 
-3740 FENQQLSYRELNLQS
+3740 
-3755 NQLAHYLLKLE
+3755 
-3766 TDNGSLITDNCLI
+3766 
-3779 AIAVERSLEMVIGLL
+3779 
-3794 AILKAGGAYVPID
+3794 
-3807 PSYPAARIRYMLED
+3807 
-3821 SAAPLL
+3821 
-3827 LTQSHLK
+3827 
-3834 AQLPALEQVVVC
+3834 
-3846 LDFVP
+3846 
-3851 TANQPIENPLVKRQ
+3851 
-3865 ATDLAYVIYTSGST
+3865 
-3879 GKPKGVCVPHR
+3879 
-3890 AIVRLVKNTDYALF
+3890 
-3904 NAEQIF
+3904 
-3910 LQYAPISFDAATLE
+3910 
-3924 IWGAL
+3924 
-3929 LHSAKLVVM
+3929 
-3938 PAQHQ
+3938 
-3943 SLEALAQILQQENI
+3943 
-3957 SVLWLTSSLFNL
+3957 
-3969 MLEAY
+3969 
-3974 PKSLCRVKQLLTG
+3974 
-3987 GETLSVWH
+3987 
-3995 IQKALRLL
+3995 
-4003 PDTQLINGYG
+4003 
-4013 PTENTTFTCCY
+4013 
-4024 PISNRDYSHS
+4024 
-4034 IPIGK
+4034 
-4039 PIANTQVF
+4039 
-4047 IVDKNY
+4047 
-4053 QPLPLGSVGEL
+4053 
-4064 ITSGNGLARSYLNR
+4064 
-4078 PELTADKFIEIE
+4078 
-4090 LFGKT
+4090 
-4095 ERIYKT
+4095 
-4101 GDLARWLPDGN
+4101 
-4112 LEYLGRIDS
+4112 GRIDS

-4139 NQHEAVKEAVVI
+4139 NQHEAVNEAVVI
-4151 LYEAD
+4151 LSEAD

-4296 SLAQHLSKKQIQP
+4296 SLAQPLSKKQIQP

-4614 AQAMAGIDTET
+4614 AQAIAGIDTET

-4750 APTLEPSEPSRPWQ
+4750 APALESSEPSRPWQ

-4801 LHCGRQSFKQRRML
+4801 LHCGRQRFKLRRML

-4839 QSIENRAVVFMFSGQ
+4839 QSIENSPVVFMFSGQ

-5051 ATFTERVKQVKLNA
+5051 AAFTERVKQVKLNA

-5089 WATHLR
+5089 WAIHLR

-5110 STRILL
+5110 SARILL

-5161 GQLWLAGGSVDWRG
+5161 GQLWLAGGSVDWSG

-5201 SDNHQPTQAESLP
+5201 SDNHQATQAESLP

-5252 GIEQVSLFDNFFE
+5252 GIKQVSVFDNFFE

-5468 LKKRSENEQWQY
+5468 LKKRSEDEQWQY
-5480 ILEHVNKLLPEDMVP
+5480 ILEHIDKLLPEDMVP

-5520 HGNITLF
+5520 QGNITLF

-5573 MLDEPHVQIFAEILK
+5573 MLDEPHVHILAEILR

>member
-186 STQERTEKEL
+186 STEKEL

-219 PPWRA
+219 PPWRV

-395 FDGTLGEPISSDDPT
+395 FDGTLGEPVSSNDPT

-471 RQLTLE
+471 RQLTLD

-693 TQSVGAGIPTQ
+693 TQSVGAGIPLPR
-704 SVGTRRR
+704 VGTRRR

-728 EEGSLAYHVYASLQ
+728 EEGSLAYHIYASLQ
-742 LKGVIRLKALR
+742 LKGVIRLKALH

-770 NDDGDFQQCHPSLQ
+770 NDDGDFQQCDPSLQ

-877 LPFREYIEWQGQQI
+877 LPFREYIAWQGQQI

-943 ELKVLS
+943 DLKVLS

-1025 LEAYE
+1025 LEAYQ

-1155 NKTQTDYPKELSI
+1155 NKTQTDYPKDLSI

-1180 DNIAVVF
+1180 DNIAVIF

-1210 LKTNNFSLITD
+1210 LKADNDNGSLITD

-1536 DKFVEIELFGKTER
+1536 EKFVEVELFGKTER

-1560 LSDGNLEYLGRIDN
+1560 LPDGNLEYIGRIDN

-1588 ENVLSQHQAIK
+1588 EAVLTQHLAVK
-1599 EAVVILYDANEN
+1599 EAVVILYEANDN

-1617 LTIAYE
+1617 LTVATE
-1623 SSIESTELKD
+1623 SSLEPTKWKD
-1633 WLKARLPDYMIPS
+1633 WLKARLPDYMVPS
-1646 HFTVLEQLPLTPN
+1646 HFIVLDQLPLTPN
-1659 GKIDRK
+1659 GKIDRR

-1671 LNLTEAYE
+1671 IENLTGIKPATPTEE
-1679 APRNDIEQ
+1679 L
-1687 QLAKIWSRL
+1687 LANLWASVLKCETISR
-1696 LKQNNMSIHDN
+1696 HDN
-1707 FFELGGDSILSIQ
+1707 FFELGGHSLLATQLIARIRDSFNIELPIRAIFEHPQLSTLAAAIE
-1720 IVAQARQAGLQ
+1720 VASRAVSLPPIERQAANAPQVLSFAQQRLWFLNQLEGNNTATYNMPAILRLAGHLDIDALQ
-1731 LTPRD
+1731 QSLHWLLERHSSLRTYFPS
-1736 LFEHQTIAELAT
+1736 ESGKAT
-1748 VVRFEVKTDA
+1748 VRIQDIENIEAVRIHDLRHLSASSHSQEVQNWANRHAIMPFDLEQGPLFKA
-1758 DQGLITGDVP
+1758 DLLLLDEQQSVLLLNMHHIISDGLSWEVFMRDWQHAYTAFVQGEQPSLSP
-1768 LTPIQHWFFA
+1768 LTIQYSDYAAWQRDWLQGQVLQQQVDYWH
-1778 QALPEPWHFNQ
+1778 QQLKGLPE
-1789 SILLSLPTD
+1789 LLALPTD
-1798 TNTEALRQ
+1798 KPRPP
-1806 ALAAVLSHH
+1806 
-1815 DALRLRYSNVE
+1815 
-1826 GHWQQSFTA
+1826 QQSYQGAYYSHRLSPT
-1835 PIESLPFVVE
+1835 ITKQLSL
-1845 NLSSSEEPITE
+1845 
-1856 LYKITQRY
+1856 
-1864 QASLNLTDGP
+1864 
-1874 LTYLV
+1874 
-1879 LFKWHDAARLFWCI
+1879 
-1893 HHLVVDGVSWRI
+1893 
-1905 LQEDLQTAYSQ
+1905 
-1916 MVAGQPIQLPAKT
+1916 
-1929 SSVKAWAERLVN
+1929 
-1941 YAQSE
+1941 
-1946 ALASE
+1946 
-1951 LAHWQ
+1951 
-1956 ALPSFSLPVDN
+1956 
-1967 PAGENRLEHHRDYT
+1967 
-1981 TTLNRGET
+1981 
-1989 KTLLKK
+1989 
-1995 VPIAYNTRINDVLLT
+1995 
-2010 ALALTLS
+2010 LS
-2017 QWTGIAKCLIDLEG
+2017 Q
-2031 HGRVPLFDDIDLSRT
+2031 
-2046 VGWFTTIYPIALTL
+2046 
-2060 PSSSDLGA
+2060 
-2068 ALKAIKEQLR
+2068 Q
-2078 HVPLDGIGYGL
+2078 
-2089 LTQLSGK
+2089 
-2096 TLPKGEILFNYLGQ
+2096 
-2110 FDQGVA
+2110 
-2116 EFEFANETIGSE
+2116 
-2128 VSLTGTADHLIEING
+2128 
-2143 MISQGQLR
+2143 
-2151 LNWSYSGDCY
+2151 
-2161 QEQTIKQLAE
+2161 
-2171 SYQIHLQNLIRHC
+2171 
-2184 QSGKQGVTPSDFPL
+2184 QGVTLFM
-2198 AQVTQ
+2198 
-2203 ATLDRL
+2203 TL
-2209 YRQYP
+2209 
-2214 GLIDLYPLSPMQQGM
+2214 
-2229 LFHAL
+2229 
-2234 YEQETGVYFEQMQLT
+2234 LT
-2249 LSNLDP
+2249 
-2255 TAFKAAWQHQLER
+2255 
-2268 HTILRSAFLTEHNPV
+2268 
-2283 LQVVPAQVNLPWR
+2283 
-2296 EQDWRGMTSERQQ
+2296 
-2309 AELNRLLQQERNQG
+2309 
-2323 FDLSQAPLMRFD
+2323 
-2335 LIRLDEQR
+2335 
-2343 YVFIQHHHHILM
+2343 
-2355 DGWCLAITFHEI
+2355 TF
-2367 HDSYLA
+2367 
-2373 FKQGQSPQLPTPRP
+2373 
-2387 YRDYIAWLQ
+2387 YI
-2396 QEDSAQHY
+2396 
-2404 WQQRLAGLMS
+2404 
-2414 PTPLPI
+2414 
-2420 LNHKTETP
+2420 
-2428 DYQEAS
+2428 
-2434 FHLDAKSTQQLQGFQ
+2434 
-2449 KAQRLTLNTL
+2449 
-2459 IQGAWGLLLS
+2459 LLS
-2469 RYSRESD
+2469 RYSRQD
-2476 VCFGVTVSG
+2476 DLCVGTPIAG
-2485 RHVPLSG
+2485 RTHSQTEDIIGFFV
-2492 IEQMM
+2492 
-2497 GLFINTLPLRI
+2497 NTLVLRSQLQPQQRFTDLLQATR
-2508 EVNPA
+2508 ETCLAA
-2513 YRVKDYLQKI
+2513 YAHQDIPFEMLVEQLQP
-2523 QTQHQNDNRYAHSP
+2523 TRSLSHSP
-2537 LFEIQNVSQVPN
+2537 LFQVMFVLQNQESAELILPGLNLTIQESDHP
-2549 GIALFE
+2549 IAKFDLTLDINEQDGQLYCLWEYATDLFYADMIE
-2555 SLLVFENYPLDDVFE
+2555 RMAGHFEVLLT
-2570 SSAAC
+2570 
-2575 FQIDNFHAI
+2575 AI
-2584 EYNNYPL
+2584 
-2591 TVLMIPGES
+2591 V
-2600 LGFTVSYDDS
+2600 D
-2610 RISFES
+2610 
-2616 IEQLWGHLK
+2616 
-2625 SLLMG
+2625 
-2630 MVNNPEQSISQLS
+2630 NPEQSISQLP

-2659 ATDYPFEQTLV
+2659 ATDYPSDKTLV
-2670 DLFEQQVEKT
+2670 DLFEQIVSKT

-2708 LLKLETDNGSL
+2708 LLNLKNDDNGSL
-2719 ITDNCLIAI
+2719 LTDNCLVGICI
-2728 AVERSL
+2728 ERSL
-2734 EMVIGLLGILK
+2734 DMVIGLLGILK
-2745 AGCAYVPIDP
+2745 AGGAYMPLDPDYPKERLQFMLEDSKVPV
-2755 NYPAARI
+2755 
-2762 RYMLDDSAA
+2762 
-2771 PLLLTQS
+2771 LLSQS
-2778 HLKAQLPA
+2778 HLLERLPVSTA
-2786 FECMVVCL
+2786 IVVCL
-2794 DATEFANQ
+2794 DNDWKKIAAYSEK
-2802 PLVNPDMKPQVTDL
+2802 NPIKQIVPENL

-2822 SGSTGKPKGVAI
+2822 SGSTGKPKGVMI
-2834 EHLSSIQLIHWAH
+2834 EHQALALHCQAILQQYTLNENDRVLQFASFSFDTSLEQLLVAWLSGAGSMLVKSNLIG
-2847 QVFDSAQLGGVL
+2847 AQDLLSFLQNHAITVVDLPPAYWQQMLEIETIAKALPALRLLILGGE
-2859 ASTSICFDLSIFE
+2859 A
-2872 LFVPLSQGGSV
+2872 
-2883 IVVKDALQLQET
+2883 
-2895 NETLLP
+2895 LLP
-2901 MTLLNTVPS
+2901 RLAQQTRSLFP
-2910 AATALLNADAI
+2910 ALLCFNA
-2921 PNSVQVINLAGEPLK
+2921 
-2936 KDLVQAL
+2936 
-2943 YKATSAQHI
+2943 
-2952 YNLYGPSEDTTYS
+2952 YGPTEAVITPTLYRLPVILPDNTLS
-2965 TFTCV
+2965 V
-2970 AQDSPEAPTI
+2970 AI
-2980 GKPIANTRI
+2980 GQPRANTRI
-2989 YILDAQHQPQPPGIP
+2989 YILSAQHQPQPIGIP
-3004 GELGI
+3004 GELCI
-3009 AGYGLARGYL
+3009 AGRGIARGYL
-3019 NRPKLTA
+3019 NRPEVTA
-3026 EKFIEI
+3026 EKFIEV
-3032 ELFGKTERI
+3032 ELLGKTERI

-3062 DSQVKLRGFRI
+3062 DHQVKLRGFRI
-3073 ELGEIEAVLSQH
+3073 ELGEIETVLSQH
-3085 QAVNEAVVILSEA
+3085 QAVKEAVVILYEA
-3098 DDNKRLVAY
+3098 NDNKQLVAY
-3107 LTTDAESNVLV
+3107 LTVATESNVEST
-3118 MELKDWLKT
+3118 ELKNWLKA

-3140 LDELPLTPNGKIDRK
+3140 LEQLPLTPNGKIDRQ
-3155 ALPEPSI
+3155 ALPTPAI
-3162 ETATGT
+3162 ETNTGT
-3168 KPVTP
+3168 QPATP
-3173 TEALLASLW
+3173 TEDLLASLW
-3182 AFVLKREVIHREDN
+3182 ASVLKRETINRHDN

-3210 IARIRDSFQLELPV
+3210 IARIRDSFQVELPV
-3224 RAVFEHPQL
+3224 RAIFEHPQL
-3233 SNLAKTIDT
+3233 SHLAKIIET
-3242 ATSDVRLPP
+3242 ATGSVRLPP
-3251 IEMQPDESPK
+3251 IEVQANDSAK

-3273 NQFEQNKSATYNMP
+3273 NQFEGNNSATYNMP
-3287 AALRL
+3287 EALQL
-3292 SGDLNVA
+3292 SGQLDVE
-3299 ALQRSLQWLL
+3299 ALQQSLHWML
-3309 ERHTSLRTCFPTKD
+3309 ERHASLRTCFPIQGGK
-3323 GQAQVQIL
+3323 AQVRIL
-3331 NLEGVEV
+3331 ELEGIEV
-3338 LAIHDLTKLSK
+3338 LKIHDLRELTPEWQSK
-3349 DAQPEEIQNRAN
+3349 EIQNRAN
-3361 HHAVE
+3361 RHAIE
-3366 PFNLAQGPLFKAE
+3366 PFDLAQGPLFKAD

-3385 QQSVLLLN
+3385 QQSVLLIN

-3408 RDWQHAYKA
+3408 RDWQHAYTA
-3417 FAQGEQPN
+3417 FAQGEQPS
-3425 LPPLIIQYSDY
+3425 LPPLSIQYSDY

-3476 PKQSYQGVYYAHS
+3476 HQQSYQGAYYAHS
-3489 LSSTLTKK
+3489 LSATLTKK
-3497 VTALSQQQGVSVFMT
+3497 VTALSQQQGVSLFMT

-3532 GTPIAGRT
+3532 GTPIANRT
-3540 HSQTEDL
+3540 HSQTEDI

-3556 LRCQLQPALSF
+3556 LRSQVKPEQSVIE
-3567 TDLLQ
+3567 LLLE
-3572 ATRQTCLA
+3572 TRQTCLA

-3590 MLVEQLQPTRS
+3590 MLVEQLQPSRS

-3614 QNNEPAELTLPNLNL
+3614 QNNEPAKLTLPNLNI

-3648 EEDGELH
+3648 EQDGELH

-3675 HFEILLTAIIDN
+3675 HFEILLIAIIEN
-3687 PAQSISHLPMLTEK
+3687 PEQSISHLPMLTEK

-3725 FEQQVEKT
+3725 FEQQIEKT

-3740 FENQQLSYRELNLQS
+3740 FENQQITYRELNNKV
-3755 NQLAHYLLKLE
+3755 NQLSHYLLNLKTNTENGLLR
-3766 TDNGSLITDNCLI
+3766 TDNSLI
-3779 AIAVERSLEMVIGLL
+3779 AIAVERSLEMLIGLL
-3794 AILKAGGAYVPID
+3794 AILKTGGAYVPID

-3834 AQLPALEQVVVC
+3834 THLSLDELEHDCVVVC
-3846 LDFVP
+3846 LDEADFADQP
-3851 TANQPIENPLVKRQ
+3851 TENSVVNSQ

-3879 GKPKGVCVPHR
+3879 GKPKGVALPQSALVNLLHWQLGQLGFSKPENTLQFTTLSFDVSFQEIFTTFLSGAQLVLVDEQIRRDASALLKYISQQQIERLFVPYVMLQH
-3890 AIVRLVKNTDYALF
+3890 L
-3904 NAEQIF
+3904 AEQIAISQTEGLR
-3910 LQYAPISFDAATLE
+3910 LQNIITAGEQLRITPE
-3924 IWGAL
+3924 I
-3929 LHSAKLVVM
+3929 
-3938 PAQHQ
+3938 
-3943 SLEALAQILQQENI
+3943 
-3957 SVLWLTSSLFNL
+3957 
-3969 MLEAY
+3969 
-3974 PKSLCRVKQLLTG
+3974 
-3987 GETLSVWH
+3987 
-3995 IQKALRLL
+3995 KALFERL
-4003 PDTQLINGYG
+4003 PDCRLHNHYG
-4013 PTENTTFTCCY
+4013 PSESHVVTTFTCANWTAL
-4024 PISNRDYSHS
+4024 P
-4034 IPIGK
+4034 PIGQ
-4039 PIANTQVF
+4039 PIANTRIYILSDQHQ
-4047 IVDKNY
+4047 I
-4053 QPLPLGSVGEL
+4053 QPPGIPGEL
-4064 ITSGNGLARSYLNR
+4064 CIAGRCLARGYLNR
-4078 PELTADKFIEIE
+4078 PELTAEKFIEVK
-4090 LFGKT
+4090 LFGKI

-4101 GDLARWLPDGN
+4101 GDLARWLPNGN

-4121 QVKLR
+4121 QIKLR

-4156 DNKQLVAYLTTDA
+4156 DNKRLVAYLTTDS
-4169 ESNGLIM
+4169 ESNDLVASLK
-4176 ELKDWLKARLPDYM
+4176 ELLKASLPDYM
-4190 IPSHLT
+4190 VPSQFI
-4196 VLAQLPLT
+4196 VLDKLPLT
-4204 PNGKIDRKALSQLS
+4204 PNGKIDRRALSSLS
-4218 ANSYQ
+4218 VEKQSSVH
-4223 LLEGDFVAPSTRE
+4223 FVAPRTEE

-4246 VLGLER
+4246 VLGAPQ
-4252 VGIHNNFFDLGGHSL
+4252 VG
-4267 LLIRVQAKLSALFDQ
+4267 
-4282 KISVVE
+4282 
-4288 LFEYPTIH
+4288 
-4296 SLAQHLSKKQIQP
+4296 
-4309 SIQNRADNRRAGQP
+4309 
-4323 SSSDIA
+4323 
-4329 IIGMSGRFP
+4329 
-4338 GAATI
+4338 
-4343 DEFWQNIRDGVESIS
+4343 
-4358 FFSDEELI
+4358 
-4366 ASCTEAATLKQPNY
+4366 
-4380 VKASGVLSDIEL
+4380 
-4392 FDANFFDISPR
+4392 
-4403 EAQIT
+4403 
-4408 DPQHR
+4408 
-4413 LFLECAWES
+4413 
-4422 LESAGYA
+4422 
-4429 LQAGNQIIGV
+4429 
-4439 YAGVSMNTYLVNN
+4439 
-4452 LYSNSDALEDSYS
+4452 
-4465 LLIGNDKDFLPTR
+4465 
-4478 VSYKLNLR
+4478 
-4486 GPSITVQTAC
+4486 
-4496 STSLVAVHLACQ
+4496 
-4508 SLLNGECDMA
+4508 
-4518 LAGGVSISLPQKTG
+4518 
-4532 YWYQEG
+4532 
-4538 MINSPDGHCRAFDAN
+4538 
-4553 AKGTVGGNGVGV
+4553 
-4565 VVLKRLEQ
+4565 
-4573 ALADGDPVHAVIK
+4573 
-4586 GSAVNN
+4586 
-4592 DGFLKV
+4592 
-4598 GYTAPSVE
+4598 
-4606 GQTAVISE
+4606 
-4614 AQAMAGIDTET
+4614 
-4625 ISYIEAHGT
+4625 
-4634 GTELGD
+4634 
-4640 PIEITALTKAFR
+4640 
-4652 ASTEKKGFCAIGSLK
+4652 
-4667 TNIGHTDAAAG
+4667 
-4678 VAGLIK
+4678 
-4684 TVLALKHQLLPPSLH
+4684 LH
-4699 FEQPNPQIDFA
+4699 
-4710 NSPFY
+4710 
-4715 VNRTLSEWKSNGI
+4715 
-4728 PRRAGVSS
+4728 
-4736 FGIGG
+4736 
-4741 TNAHVILEE
+4741 
-4750 APTLEPSEPSRPWQ
+4750 
-4764 LLVLSAKTPSALD
+4764 
-4777 TMTTNLANYLAQ
+4777 
-4789 HPDINLADVAYT
+4789 
-4801 LHCGRQSFKQRRML
+4801 
-4815 VCQKTQEAMT
+4815 
-4825 ALRTGNPESVFTSL
+4825 
-4839 QSIENRAVVFMFSGQ
+4839 
-4854 GAQYVNMGYEL
+4854 
-4865 YQTEPLFREQVDHC
+4865 
-4879 SDYLKAH
+4879 
-4886 LGLELRQILYP
+4886 
-4897 SQEHKT
+4897 
-4903 EATQQINQ
+4903 
-4911 TAITQT
+4911 
-4917 ALFVV
+4917 
-4922 EYALAKLWMSYG
+4922 
-4934 IQPEAMIGHSIG
+4934 
-4946 EYVAACLADV
+4946 
-4956 FSLEDALSLVAARG
+4956 
-4970 QMMQAL
+4970 
-4976 PFGAMLAVL
+4976 
-4985 LPESAVQPLL
+4985 
-4995 HNGLSLAAINH
+4995 
-5006 PERCVVSG
+5006 
-5014 ATEAVESLQNQL
+5014 
-5026 TQQGVECRRLQTSH
+5026 
-5040 AFHSDMMAPIV
+5040 
-5051 ATFTERVKQVKLNA
+5051 
-5065 PHIPYVSNVTG
+5065 
-5076 TWITSAEATDPNY
+5076 
-5089 WATHLR
+5089 
-5095 QTVRF
+5095 
-5100 ASGLQTVLED
+5100 
-5110 STRILL
+5110 
-5116 EVGPG
+5116 
-5121 RTLSTLAKQHPNK
+5121 
-5134 VAEHLV
+5134 
-5140 LSSLRH
+5140 
-5146 PQDNPSDVAFLLNTL
+5146 
-5161 GQLWLAGGSVDWRG
+5161 
-5175 FYTNER
+5175 
-5181 RQRLP
+5181 
-5186 LPTYPFERQRYWIEP
+5186 
-5201 SDNHQPTQAESLP
+5201 
-5214 IIPKEPMVLHS
+5214 
-5225 RSDLLKTDVA
+5225 
-5235 PRNQLEQTI
+5235 
-5244 ADIWSKAL
+5244 
-5252 GIEQVSLFDNFFE
+5252 DNFFE
-5265 LGGDSL
+5265 LGGHSL
-5271 LAVQIIPQLR
+5271 LATQLVSR
-5281 DSLQVELFL
+5281 IRKTFNIELSVRQLF
-5290 HHIIEAPTVNQLAT
+5290 ESPTVAELIVPIET
-5304 LVKEKRIDSQENVSI
+5304 LMKTAQ
-5319 LVEIQLGDES
+5319 
-5329 IPPLF
+5329 
-5334 CIHPAGGGVF
+5334 
-5344 SYLNLAHYLPKQ
+5344 Q
-5356 TIYGIQ
+5356 T
-5362 TPSLVGEQEP
+5362 
-5372 PSLIKKATYYIEVIK
+5372 
-5387 RVQPKGPYLLAGM
+5387 
-5400 SYGGNMAVEMAIQL
+5400 
-5414 QQQGESIALV
+5414 
-5424 ALFDSYPPIS
+5424 
-5434 YENQFEDNWSF
+5434 
-5445 LSAFLAAS
+5445 
-5453 ELMLGFQ
+5453 
-5460 SPDILNDE
+5460 
-5468 LKKRSENEQWQY
+5468 
-5480 ILEHVNKLLPEDMVP
+5480 
-5495 DEMPKLFNIWKT
+5495 
-5507 HHGELRDHVSQIY
+5507 
-5520 HGNITLF
+5520 
-5527 KAIEKL
+5527 
-5533 PHELDRRLNMAI
+5533 
-5545 DDALILE
+5545 
-5552 GWRQLSSESIEYIK
+5552 
-5566 VPGNHGT
+5566 T
-5573 MLDEPHVQIFAEILK
+5573 MLLEDREEIEL
-5588 SLIKKALAMQTNN
+5588 

>member
-1 MNFKPLEPITPN
+1 MPRGNVIGCKVNIETRKLQVSHAFHSPMMAPILDAFEQVASQVSFQKPRIPLISNVTGQILEQVSDAQYWRNHTRYPVQFMAGMQTLFKQGYECFLEIGPKPVLSNLGQGCQPNTASITWL
-13 AISDE
+13 ASLKQKQSDWQVLLNSLATLYVQGTE
-18 NISSRQNTILS
+18 INWTAYDKDYPRNRLSSLPTYPFQRQRYWINQEKSVMPQQTFNKNTQTHKDIQSRKDSILS

-37 LLQIAPSEIDVTM
+37 LLQIVPSEIDVTM

-59 IVIAQ
+59 LVIAQ

-85 LNTPDA
+85 LNTPEA

-101 EIALTEPAG
+101 EVALTEPAG

-151 EQTQAMSEQTQAM
+151 EQTQAMS
-164 SQQTQAMSQ
+164 QQTQAMSQ

-186 STQERTEKEL
+186 STEKEL

-219 PPWRA
+219 PPWRV

-395 FDGTLGEPISSDDPT
+395 FDGTLGEPFSSDDPT

-471 RQLTLE
+471 RQLTLD

-487 ITGFRIHLGGAQ
+487 ITGFRIHPGGAQ

-563 AMAASLAVLKEIK
+563 AMATSLAVLKEIK

-711 IPLTE
+711 LPLTE

-728 EEGSLAYHVYASLQ
+728 EEGSLAYHIYASLQ
-742 LKGVIRLKALR
+742 LKGVIRLKALH

-759 VMRHEALQTVI
+759 VMRHEALQTII

-877 LPFREYIEWQGQQI
+877 LPFREYIAWQGQQI

-896 ATQEAYWLDKFS
+896 ATQEAYWRDKFS

-943 ELKVLS
+943 DLKVLS
-949 QKQGCT
+949 QKQACT

-1089 GFNLTDIGEQLILDC
+1089 GFNLTDIGEELILDC

-1110 FNATTIERFIGQF
+1110 FNGTTIERFIGQF

-1390 LIGAQDLLSF
+1390 LIAAQDLLSF

-1422 ETIAKALPAL
+1422 ETIAKALPTL

-1468 VITPTL
+1468 VITPAL

-1536 DKFVEIELFGKTER
+1536 EKFVEVELFGKTER

-1588 ENVLSQHQAIK
+1588 EAVLTQHLAVK
-1599 EAVVILYDANEN
+1599 EAVVILYEANDN

-1617 LTIAYE
+1617 LTIVAE

-1720 IVAQARQAGLQ
+1720 ITAKARQAGLQ

-1789 SILLSLPTD
+1789 SILLSVPTD
-1798 TNTEALRQ
+1798 TNTAALRQ

-1826 GHWQQSFTA
+1826 EHWQQSFTA

-1845 NLSSSEEPITE
+1845 NLNSSEDPITE
-1856 LYKITQRY
+1856 LYQLTQAY
-1864 QASLNLTDGP
+1864 QASLNLTNGP
-1874 LTYLV
+1874 VTYLV

-1916 MVAGQPIQLPAKT
+1916 MVAEQPIRLPAKT
-1929 SSVKAWAERLVN
+1929 SSFKAWAERLVN

-1967 PAGENRLEHHRDYT
+1967 PAGENSLEHHRDYT
-1981 TTLNRGET
+1981 TTLNREET

-2078 HVPLDGIGYGL
+2078 QVPLDGIGYGL

-2184 QSGKQGVTPSDFPL
+2184 ESGKQGVTPSDFPL

-2214 GLIDLYPLSPMQQGM
+2214 GFIDLYPLSPMQQGM

-2234 YEQETGVYFEQMQLT
+2234 YEPSSGVYFEQMQLT

-2268 HTILRSAFLTEHNPV
+2268 HTILRSAFLTEHNPI

-2296 EQDWRGMTSERQQ
+2296 EQDWRGMESETQQ
-2309 AELNRLLQQERNQG
+2309 AQLNRLLERERNQG

-2355 DGWCLAITFHEI
+2355 DGWCLAITFREI
-2367 HDSYLA
+2367 QDSYLA

-2396 QEDSAQHY
+2396 QQDTAQHY

-2428 DYQEAS
+2428 DYHEAS

-2459 IQGAWGLLLS
+2459 IQGAWALLLS

-2492 IEQMM
+2492 IEKMM

-2508 EVNPA
+2508 EAKPA

-2523 QTQHQNDNRYAHSP
+2523 QIQHQNDNRYAHSP

-2575 FQIDNFHAI
+2575 FQIENFHAI
-2584 EYNNYPL
+2584 EYTHYPL
-2591 TVLMIPGES
+2591 TVLIIPGET
-2600 LGFTVSYDDS
+2600 LGFTVSYDGS
-2610 RISFES
+2610 RIRFES
-2616 IEQLWGHLK
+2616 IERLWGHLK
-2625 SLLMG
+2625 TLLMA
-2630 MVNNPEQSISQLS
+2630 MVENPEQSIRYLP
-2643 MLTEKEIQQL
+2643 MLTEKEVQQL

-2659 ATDYPFEQTLV
+2659 AIDYPTDKTIV

-2690 QQLSYRELNLQSN
+2690 QRLSYRALNRQSN

-2708 LLKLETDNGSL
+2708 LLHLKIGTDNALL
-2719 ITDNCLIAI
+2719 INDNCLIAI

-2734 EMVIGLLGILK
+2734 EMLIGLLAILK
-2745 AGCAYVPIDP
+2745 TGAAYVPIDP
-2755 NYPAARI
+2755 SYPAARI
-2762 RYMLDDSAA
+2762 RYLLADSAA

-2778 HLKAQLPA
+2778 HLKTHLSLDELEQD
-2786 FECMVVCL
+2786 CVVLCL
-2794 DATEFANQ
+2794 DEADFADQPTEN
-2802 PLVNPDMKPQVTDL
+2802 PIVNSQATDL

-2822 SGSTGKPKGVAI
+2822 SGSTGQPKGVALPQSALVNLLHWQSGQVGLDKP
-2834 EHLSSIQLIHWAH
+2834 ENTLQFTTLS
-2847 QVFDSAQLGGVL
+2847 FDVSFQEIFSTLLSGAQLVL
-2859 ASTSICFDLSIFE
+2859 VDEQIRRDASALLKYISQQQIE
-2872 LFVPLSQGGSV
+2872 RLFVPYV
-2883 IVVKDALQLQET
+2883 MLQHLAEQMAVFDTEELRLHHIIT
-2895 NETLLP
+2895 
-2901 MTLLNTVPS
+2901 
-2910 AATALLNADAI
+2910 
-2921 PNSVQVINLAGEPLK
+2921 AGEQLRITPEIK
-2936 KDLVQAL
+2936 AL
-2943 YKATSAQHI
+2943 FDRLPHCRLH
-2952 YNLYGPSEDTTYS
+2952 NHYGPSESHVVTALTLPLDKETWS
-2965 TFTCV
+2965 
-2970 AQDSPEAPTI
+2970 ALPPI
-2980 GKPIANTRI
+2980 GRPIANTRI
-2989 YILDAQHQPQPPGIP
+2989 YILDTQHQPQPIGMP
-3004 GELGI
+3004 GELCI
-3009 AGYGLARGYL
+3009 AGRSLARGYL
-3019 NRPKLTA
+3019 NRPELTA
-3026 EKFIEI
+3026 KKFIEVK
-3032 ELFGKTERI
+3032 LFGKTERI

-3053 GNLEYLGRI
+3053 GNLEYIGRI
-3062 DSQVKLRGFRI
+3062 DNQVKLRGFRI
-3073 ELGEIEAVLSQH
+3073 ELGEIESVLSQH
-3085 QAVNEAVVILSEA
+3085 QAVKETVVILYES
-3098 DDNKRLVAY
+3098 DDNKQLVAY
-3107 LTTDAESNVLV
+3107 LTTDSESNDLV
-3118 MELKDWLKT
+3118 ASLKALLKAS
-3127 RLPDYMV
+3127 LPDYMV
-3134 PSHFTV
+3134 PSQFIV
-3140 LDELPLTPNGKIDRK
+3140 LDKLPLTPNGKIDRRVLSSLSVEK
-3155 ALPEPSI
+3155 PSSDHFVAPRTD
-3162 ETATGT
+3162 EE
-3168 KPVTP
+3168 K
-3173 TEALLASLW
+3173 LLAGIW
-3182 AFVLKREVIHREDN
+3182 AEVLSTPQVGLHDN

-3210 IARIRDSFQLELPV
+3210 VSRIRQTFHIELSVRQLFESPTVAELIV
-3224 RAVFEHPQL
+3224 
-3233 SNLAKTIDT
+3233 
-3242 ATSDVRLPP
+3242 P
-3251 IEMQPDESPK
+3251 IETLMK
-3261 VLSFAQQRLWFL
+3261 MAQQ
-3273 NQFEQNKSATYNMP
+3273 TTM
-3287 AALRL
+3287 
-3292 SGDLNVA
+3292 
-3299 ALQRSLQWLL
+3299 LL
-3309 ERHTSLRTCFPTKD
+3309 ED
-3323 GQAQVQIL
+3323 
-3331 NLEGVEV
+3331 
-3338 LAIHDLTKLSK
+3338 
-3349 DAQPEEIQNRAN
+3349 
-3361 HHAVE
+3361 
-3366 PFNLAQGPLFKAE
+3366 
-3379 LLLLNE
+3379 
-3385 QQSVLLLN
+3385 
-3393 MHHIISDGWSIGVFI
+3393 
-3408 RDWQHAYKA
+3408 
-3417 FAQGEQPN
+3417 
-3425 LPPLIIQYSDY
+3425 
-3436 AAWQRDWL
+3436 
-3444 QGDVLQQQV
+3444 
-3453 DYWHEQLKGAPELL
+3453 
-3467 ELPTDKPRP
+3467 
-3476 PKQSYQGVYYAHS
+3476 
-3489 LSSTLTKK
+3489 
-3497 VTALSQQQGVSVFMT
+3497 
-3512 LLSTF
+3512 
-3517 YILLS
+3517 
-3522 RYSRLNDLCV
+3522 
-3532 GTPIAGRT
+3532 
-3540 HSQTEDL
+3540 
-3547 IGFFVNTLV
+3547 
-3556 LRCQLQPALSF
+3556 
-3567 TDLLQ
+3567 
-3572 ATRQTCLA
+3572 
-3580 AYAHQDIPFE
+3580 
-3590 MLVEQLQPTRS
+3590 
-3601 LSHSPLFQVMFVL
+3601 
-3614 QNNEPAELTLPNLNL
+3614 
-3629 STLESDYPIAKF
+3629 
-3641 DLTLSVE
+3641 
-3648 EEDGELH
+3648 
-3655 CLWEYAS
+3655 
-3662 DLFYAQTIERMAE
+3662 
-3675 HFEILLTAIIDN
+3675 
-3687 PAQSISHLPMLTEK
+3687 
-3701 EIQQLQAWNDT
+3701 
-3712 ATDYPFEQTLVDL
+3712 
-3725 FEQQVEKT
+3725 
-3733 PDNIAVV
+3733 
-3740 FENQQLSYRELNLQS
+3740 RE
-3755 NQLAHYLLKLE
+3755 
-3766 TDNGSLITDNCLI
+3766 
-3779 AIAVERSLEMVIGLL
+3779 
-3794 AILKAGGAYVPID
+3794 
-3807 PSYPAARIRYMLED
+3807 
-3821 SAAPLL
+3821 
-3827 LTQSHLK
+3827 
-3834 AQLPALEQVVVC
+3834 
-3846 LDFVP
+3846 
-3851 TANQPIENPLVKRQ
+3851 
-3865 ATDLAYVIYTSGST
+3865 
-3879 GKPKGVCVPHR
+3879 
-3890 AIVRLVKNTDYALF
+3890 
-3904 NAEQIF
+3904 
-3910 LQYAPISFDAATLE
+3910 
-3924 IWGAL
+3924 
-3929 LHSAKLVVM
+3929 
-3938 PAQHQ
+3938 
-3943 SLEALAQILQQENI
+3943 
-3957 SVLWLTSSLFNL
+3957 
-3969 MLEAY
+3969 
-3974 PKSLCRVKQLLTG
+3974 
-3987 GETLSVWH
+3987 
-3995 IQKALRLL
+3995 
-4003 PDTQLINGYG
+4003 
-4013 PTENTTFTCCY
+4013 
-4024 PISNRDYSHS
+4024 
-4034 IPIGK
+4034 
-4039 PIANTQVF
+4039 
-4047 IVDKNY
+4047 
-4053 QPLPLGSVGEL
+4053 
-4064 ITSGNGLARSYLNR
+4064 
-4078 PELTADKFIEIE
+4078 EIE
-4090 LFGKT
+4090 L
-4095 ERIYKT
+4095 
-4101 GDLARWLPDGN
+4101 
-4112 LEYLGRIDS
+4112 
-4121 QVKLR
+4121 
-4126 GFRIELG
+4126 
-4133 EIEAVL
+4133 
-4139 NQHEAVKEAVVI
+4139 
-4151 LYEAD
+4151 
-4156 DNKQLVAYLTTDA
+4156 
-4169 ESNGLIM
+4169 
-4176 ELKDWLKARLPDYM
+4176 
-4190 IPSHLT
+4190 
-4196 VLAQLPLT
+4196 
-4204 PNGKIDRKALSQLS
+4204 
-4218 ANSYQ
+4218 
-4223 LLEGDFVAPSTRE
+4223 
-4236 EKLLA
+4236 
-4241 GIWAE
+4241 
-4246 VLGLER
+4246 
-4252 VGIHNNFFDLGGHSL
+4252 
-4267 LLIRVQAKLSALFDQ
+4267 
-4282 KISVVE
+4282 
-4288 LFEYPTIH
+4288 
-4296 SLAQHLSKKQIQP
+4296 
-4309 SIQNRADNRRAGQP
+4309 
-4323 SSSDIA
+4323 
-4329 IIGMSGRFP
+4329 
-4338 GAATI
+4338 
-4343 DEFWQNIRDGVESIS
+4343 
-4358 FFSDEELI
+4358 
-4366 ASCTEAATLKQPNY
+4366 
-4380 VKASGVLSDIEL
+4380 
-4392 FDANFFDISPR
+4392 
-4403 EAQIT
+4403 
-4408 DPQHR
+4408 
-4413 LFLECAWES
+4413 
-4422 LESAGYA
+4422 
-4429 LQAGNQIIGV
+4429 
-4439 YAGVSMNTYLVNN
+4439 
-4452 LYSNSDALEDSYS
+4452 
-4465 LLIGNDKDFLPTR
+4465 
-4478 VSYKLNLR
+4478 
-4486 GPSITVQTAC
+4486 
-4496 STSLVAVHLACQ
+4496 
-4508 SLLNGECDMA
+4508 
-4518 LAGGVSISLPQKTG
+4518 
-4532 YWYQEG
+4532 
-4538 MINSPDGHCRAFDAN
+4538 
-4553 AKGTVGGNGVGV
+4553 
-4565 VVLKRLEQ
+4565 
-4573 ALADGDPVHAVIK
+4573 
-4586 GSAVNN
+4586 
-4592 DGFLKV
+4592 
-4598 GYTAPSVE
+4598 
-4606 GQTAVISE
+4606 
-4614 AQAMAGIDTET
+4614 
-4625 ISYIEAHGT
+4625 
-4634 GTELGD
+4634 
-4640 PIEITALTKAFR
+4640 
-4652 ASTEKKGFCAIGSLK
+4652 
-4667 TNIGHTDAAAG
+4667 
-4678 VAGLIK
+4678 
-4684 TVLALKHQLLPPSLH
+4684 
-4699 FEQPNPQIDFA
+4699 
-4710 NSPFY
+4710 
-4715 VNRTLSEWKSNGI
+4715 
-4728 PRRAGVSS
+4728 
-4736 FGIGG
+4736 
-4741 TNAHVILEE
+4741 
-4750 APTLEPSEPSRPWQ
+4750 
-4764 LLVLSAKTPSALD
+4764 
-4777 TMTTNLANYLAQ
+4777 
-4789 HPDINLADVAYT
+4789 
-4801 LHCGRQSFKQRRML
+4801 
-4815 VCQKTQEAMT
+4815 
-4825 ALRTGNPESVFTSL
+4825 
-4839 QSIENRAVVFMFSGQ
+4839 
-4854 GAQYVNMGYEL
+4854 
-4865 YQTEPLFREQVDHC
+4865 
-4879 SDYLKAH
+4879 
-4886 LGLELRQILYP
+4886 
-4897 SQEHKT
+4897 
-4903 EATQQINQ
+4903 
-4911 TAITQT
+4911 
-4917 ALFVV
+4917 
-4922 EYALAKLWMSYG
+4922 
-4934 IQPEAMIGHSIG
+4934 
-4946 EYVAACLADV
+4946 
-4956 FSLEDALSLVAARG
+4956 
-4970 QMMQAL
+4970 
-4976 PFGAMLAVL
+4976 
-4985 LPESAVQPLL
+4985 
-4995 HNGLSLAAINH
+4995 
-5006 PERCVVSG
+5006 
-5014 ATEAVESLQNQL
+5014 
-5026 TQQGVECRRLQTSH
+5026 
-5040 AFHSDMMAPIV
+5040 
-5051 ATFTERVKQVKLNA
+5051 
-5065 PHIPYVSNVTG
+5065 
-5076 TWITSAEATDPNY
+5076 
-5089 WATHLR
+5089 
-5095 QTVRF
+5095 
-5100 ASGLQTVLED
+5100 
-5110 STRILL
+5110 
-5116 EVGPG
+5116 
-5121 RTLSTLAKQHPNK
+5121 
-5134 VAEHLV
+5134 
-5140 LSSLRH
+5140 
-5146 PQDNPSDVAFLLNTL
+5146 
-5161 GQLWLAGGSVDWRG
+5161 
-5175 FYTNER
+5175 
-5181 RQRLP
+5181 
-5186 LPTYPFERQRYWIEP
+5186 
-5201 SDNHQPTQAESLP
+5201 
-5214 IIPKEPMVLHS
+5214 
-5225 RSDLLKTDVA
+5225 
-5235 PRNQLEQTI
+5235 
-5244 ADIWSKAL
+5244 
-5252 GIEQVSLFDNFFE
+5252 
-5265 LGGDSL
+5265 
-5271 LAVQIIPQLR
+5271 
-5281 DSLQVELFL
+5281 
-5290 HHIIEAPTVNQLAT
+5290 
-5304 LVKEKRIDSQENVSI
+5304 
-5319 LVEIQLGDES
+5319 
-5329 IPPLF
+5329 
-5334 CIHPAGGGVF
+5334 
-5344 SYLNLAHYLPKQ
+5344 
-5356 TIYGIQ
+5356 
-5362 TPSLVGEQEP
+5362 
-5372 PSLIKKATYYIEVIK
+5372 
-5387 RVQPKGPYLLAGM
+5387 
-5400 SYGGNMAVEMAIQL
+5400 
-5414 QQQGESIALV
+5414 
-5424 ALFDSYPPIS
+5424 
-5434 YENQFEDNWSF
+5434 
-5445 LSAFLAAS
+5445 
-5453 ELMLGFQ
+5453 
-5460 SPDILNDE
+5460 
-5468 LKKRSENEQWQY
+5468 
-5480 ILEHVNKLLPEDMVP
+5480 
-5495 DEMPKLFNIWKT
+5495 
-5507 HHGELRDHVSQIY
+5507 
-5520 HGNITLF
+5520 
-5527 KAIEKL
+5527 
-5533 PHELDRRLNMAI
+5533 
-5545 DDALILE
+5545 
-5552 GWRQLSSESIEYIK
+5552 
-5566 VPGNHGT
+5566 
-5573 MLDEPHVQIFAEILK
+5573 
-5588 SLIKKALAMQTNN
+5588 

>member
-186 STQERTEKEL
+186 STEKEL

-219 PPWRA
+219 PPWRV

-395 FDGTLGEPISSDDPT
+395 FDGTLGEPVSSNDPT

-471 RQLTLE
+471 RQLTLD

-693 TQSVGAGIPTQ
+693 TQSVGAGIPLPR
-704 SVGTRRR
+704 VGTRRR

-728 EEGSLAYHVYASLQ
+728 EEGSLAYHIYASLQ
-742 LKGVIRLKALR
+742 LKGVIRLKALH

-770 NDDGDFQQCHPSLQ
+770 NDDGDFQQCDPSLQ

-877 LPFREYIEWQGQQI
+877 LPFREYIAWQGQQI

-943 ELKVLS
+943 DLKVLS

-1025 LEAYE
+1025 LEAYQ

-1110 FNATTIERFIGQF
+1110 FNGTTIERFIGQF

-1536 DKFVEIELFGKTER
+1536 EKFVEVELFGKTER

-1560 LSDGNLEYLGRIDN
+1560 LPDGNLEYIGRIDN

-1588 ENVLSQHQAIK
+1588 EAVLTQHLAVK
-1599 EAVVILYDANEN
+1599 EAVVILYEANDN

-1617 LTIAYE
+1617 LTVATE
-1623 SSIESTELKD
+1623 SSLEPTKWKD
-1633 WLKARLPDYMIPS
+1633 WLKARLPDYMVPSHFIVLDQLPLTPNGKIDRRALPAPEIENLTGIKPATPTEELLANLWASVLKCETISRHDNFFELGGHSLLATQLIARIRDSFNIELPIRAIFEHPQLSTLAAAIEVASRAVSLPPIERQAANAPQVLSFAQQRLWFLNQLEGNNTATYNMPAILRLAGHLDIDALQQSLHWLLERHSSLRTYFPSESGKATVRIQDIENIEAVRIHDLRHLSASSHSQEVQNWANRHAIMPFDLEQGPLFKADLLLLDEQQSVLLLNMHHIISDGLSWEVFMRDWQHAYTAFVQGEQPSLSPLTIQYSDYAAWQRDWLQGQVLQQQVDYWHQQLKGLPELLALPTDKPRPPQQSYQGAYYSHRLSPTITKQLSLLSQQQGVTLFMTLLTTFYILLSRYSRQDDLCVGTPIAGRTHSQTEDIIGFFVNTLVLRSQLQPQQRFTDLLQATRETCLAAYAHQDIPFEMLVEQLQPTRSLSHSPLFQVMFVLQNQESAELILPGLNLTIQESDHPIAKFDLTLDINEQDGQLYCLWEYATDLFYADMIERMAGHFEVLLTAIVDNPEQSISQLPMLTEKEIQQLQAWNDTATDYPSDKTLVDLFEQIVSKTPDNIAVVFENQQLSYRELNLQSNQLAHYLLNLKNDDNGSLLTDNCLVGICIERSLDMVIGLLGILKAGGAYMPLDPDYPKERLQFMLEDSKVPVLLSQSHLLERLPVSTAIVVCLDNDWKKIAAYSEKNPIKQIVPENLAYVIYTSGSTGKPKGVMIEHQALALHCQAILQQYTLNENDRVLQFASFSFDTSLEQLLVAWLSGAGSMLVKSNLIAAQDLLSFLQNHAITVVDLPPAYWQQMLEIETIAKALPALRLLILGGEALLPRLAQQTRSLFPALLCFNAYGPTEAVITPTLYRLPVILPDNTLSVAIGQPRANTRIYILSAQHQPQPIGIPGELCIAGRGIARGYLNRPEVTAEKFIEVELLGKTERIYKTGDLARWLPDGNLEYLGRIDHQVKLRGFRIELGEIETVLSQHQAVKEAVVILYEANDNKQLVAYLTVATESNVESTELKNWLKARLPDYMVPS

-1659 GKIDRK
+1659 GKIDRQ
-1665 ALPAPE
+1665 ALPTPAIETNTGTQPATP
-1671 LNLTEAYE
+1671 TE
-1679 APRNDIEQ
+1679 DL
-1687 QLAKIWSRL
+1687 LASLWASV
-1696 LKQNNMSIHDN
+1696 LKRETINRHDN
-1707 FFELGGDSILSIQ
+1707 FFELGGHSLLATQLIARIRDSFQVELPVRAIFEHPQLSHLAKIIETATGSVRLPPIEVQANDSAKVLSFAQQRLWFLNQFEGNNSATYNMPAALQLSGQLDVEALQQSLHWMLERHASLRTCFPIQGGKAQVRILELEGIEVLKIHDLRELTPEWQSKEIQNRANRHAIEPFDLAQGPLFKADLLLLNEQQSVLLVNMHHIISDGWSIGVFIRDWQHAYTAFAQGEQPSLPPLSIQ
-1720 IVAQARQAGLQ
+1720 YSDYAAWQRDWLQ
-1731 LTPRD
+1731 
-1736 LFEHQTIAELAT
+1736 
-1748 VVRFEVKTDA
+1748 
-1758 DQGLITGDVP
+1758 GDV
-1768 LTPIQHWFFA
+1768 LQQQVDYWHEQLKGA
-1778 QALPEPWHFNQ
+1778 PE
-1789 SILLSLPTD
+1789 LLELPTD
-1798 TNTEALRQ
+1798 KPRP
-1806 ALAAVLSHH
+1806 H
-1815 DALRLRYSNVE
+1815 
-1826 GHWQQSFTA
+1826 QQSYQGAYYAHSLSATLTKKVTA
-1835 PIESLPFVVE
+1835 
-1845 NLSSSEEPITE
+1845 LS
-1856 LYKITQRY
+1856 Q
-1864 QASLNLTDGP
+1864 QQ
-1874 LTYLV
+1874 
-1879 LFKWHDAARLFWCI
+1879 
-1893 HHLVVDGVSWRI
+1893 GVS
-1905 LQEDLQTAYSQ
+1905 LF
-1916 MVAGQPIQLPAKT
+1916 M
-1929 SSVKAWAERLVN
+1929 
-1941 YAQSE
+1941 
-1946 ALASE
+1946 
-1951 LAHWQ
+1951 
-1956 ALPSFSLPVDN
+1956 
-1967 PAGENRLEHHRDYT
+1967 
-1981 TTLNRGET
+1981 
-1989 KTLLKK
+1989 TLL
-1995 VPIAYNTRINDVLLT
+1995 
-2010 ALALTLS
+2010 S
-2017 QWTGIAKCLIDLEG
+2017 
-2031 HGRVPLFDDIDLSRT
+2031 
-2046 VGWFTTIYPIALTL
+2046 
-2060 PSSSDLGA
+2060 
-2068 ALKAIKEQLR
+2068 
-2078 HVPLDGIGYGL
+2078 
-2089 LTQLSGK
+2089 
-2096 TLPKGEILFNYLGQ
+2096 
-2110 FDQGVA
+2110 
-2116 EFEFANETIGSE
+2116 
-2128 VSLTGTADHLIEING
+2128 
-2143 MISQGQLR
+2143 
-2151 LNWSYSGDCY
+2151 
-2161 QEQTIKQLAE
+2161 
-2171 SYQIHLQNLIRHC
+2171 
-2184 QSGKQGVTPSDFPL
+2184 
-2198 AQVTQ
+2198 
-2203 ATLDRL
+2203 
-2209 YRQYP
+2209 
-2214 GLIDLYPLSPMQQGM
+2214 
-2229 LFHAL
+2229 
-2234 YEQETGVYFEQMQLT
+2234 
-2249 LSNLDP
+2249 
-2255 TAFKAAWQHQLER
+2255 
-2268 HTILRSAFLTEHNPV
+2268 
-2283 LQVVPAQVNLPWR
+2283 
-2296 EQDWRGMTSERQQ
+2296 
-2309 AELNRLLQQERNQG
+2309 
-2323 FDLSQAPLMRFD
+2323 
-2335 LIRLDEQR
+2335 
-2343 YVFIQHHHHILM
+2343 
-2355 DGWCLAITFHEI
+2355 TF
-2367 HDSYLA
+2367 
-2373 FKQGQSPQLPTPRP
+2373 
-2387 YRDYIAWLQ
+2387 YI
-2396 QEDSAQHY
+2396 
-2404 WQQRLAGLMS
+2404 
-2414 PTPLPI
+2414 
-2420 LNHKTETP
+2420 
-2428 DYQEAS
+2428 
-2434 FHLDAKSTQQLQGFQ
+2434 
-2449 KAQRLTLNTL
+2449 
-2459 IQGAWGLLLS
+2459 LLS
-2469 RYSRESD
+2469 RYSRLNDLCVGTPIANRTHSQTED
-2476 VCFGVTVSG
+2476 IIGFFV
-2485 RHVPLSG
+2485 
-2492 IEQMM
+2492 
-2497 GLFINTLPLRI
+2497 NTLVLRSQVKPEQSVI
-2508 EVNPA
+2508 ELLLETRQTCLAA
-2513 YRVKDYLQKI
+2513 YAHQDIPFEMLVEQLQPS
-2523 QTQHQNDNRYAHSP
+2523 RSLSHSP
-2537 LFEIQNVSQVPN
+2537 LFQVMFVLQNNEPAKLTLPNLNISTLESDYPIAKFDLTLNVEEQDGELHCLWEYATDLFYAQTIERMAEHFEI
-2549 GIALFE
+2549 
-2555 SLLVFENYPLDDVFE
+2555 LLTTI
-2570 SSAAC
+2570 
-2575 FQIDNFHAI
+2575 IDNPA
-2584 EYNNYPL
+2584 
-2591 TVLMIPGES
+2591 
-2600 LGFTVSYDDS
+2600 
-2610 RISFES
+2610 
-2616 IEQLWGHLK
+2616 
-2625 SLLMG
+2625 
-2630 MVNNPEQSISQLS
+2630 QSISYLP

-2653 QAWNDT
+2653 QAWNET

-3085 QAVNEAVVILSEA
+3085 QAVNEAVVILS
-3098 DDNKRLVAY
+3098 
-3107 LTTDAESNVLV
+3107 
-3118 MELKDWLKT
+3118 
-3127 RLPDYMV
+3127 
-3134 PSHFTV
+3134 
-3140 LDELPLTPNGKIDRK
+3140 
-3155 ALPEPSI
+3155 
-3162 ETATGT
+3162 
-3168 KPVTP
+3168 
-3173 TEALLASLW
+3173 
-3182 AFVLKREVIHREDN
+3182 
-3196 FFELGGHSLLATQL
+3196 
-3210 IARIRDSFQLELPV
+3210 
-3224 RAVFEHPQL
+3224 
-3233 SNLAKTIDT
+3233 
-3242 ATSDVRLPP
+3242 
-3251 IEMQPDESPK
+3251 
-3261 VLSFAQQRLWFL
+3261 
-3273 NQFEQNKSATYNMP
+3273 
-3287 AALRL
+3287 
-3292 SGDLNVA
+3292 
-3299 ALQRSLQWLL
+3299 
-3309 ERHTSLRTCFPTKD
+3309 
-3323 GQAQVQIL
+3323 
-3331 NLEGVEV
+3331 
-3338 LAIHDLTKLSK
+3338 
-3349 DAQPEEIQNRAN
+3349 
-3361 HHAVE
+3361 
-3366 PFNLAQGPLFKAE
+3366 
-3379 LLLLNE
+3379 
-3385 QQSVLLLN
+3385 
-3393 MHHIISDGWSIGVFI
+3393 
-3408 RDWQHAYKA
+3408 
-3417 FAQGEQPN
+3417 
-3425 LPPLIIQYSDY
+3425 
-3436 AAWQRDWL
+3436 
-3444 QGDVLQQQV
+3444 
-3453 DYWHEQLKGAPELL
+3453 
-3467 ELPTDKPRP
+3467 
-3476 PKQSYQGVYYAHS
+3476 
-3489 LSSTLTKK
+3489 
-3497 VTALSQQQGVSVFMT
+3497 
-3512 LLSTF
+3512 
-3517 YILLS
+3517 
-3522 RYSRLNDLCV
+3522 
-3532 GTPIAGRT
+3532 
-3540 HSQTEDL
+3540 
-3547 IGFFVNTLV
+3547 
-3556 LRCQLQPALSF
+3556 
-3567 TDLLQ
+3567 
-3572 ATRQTCLA
+3572 
-3580 AYAHQDIPFE
+3580 
-3590 MLVEQLQPTRS
+3590 
-3601 LSHSPLFQVMFVL
+3601 
-3614 QNNEPAELTLPNLNL
+3614 
-3629 STLESDYPIAKF
+3629 
-3641 DLTLSVE
+3641 
-3648 EEDGELH
+3648 
-3655 CLWEYAS
+3655 
-3662 DLFYAQTIERMAE
+3662 
-3675 HFEILLTAIIDN
+3675 
-3687 PAQSISHLPMLTEK
+3687 
-3701 EIQQLQAWNDT
+3701 
-3712 ATDYPFEQTLVDL
+3712 
-3725 FEQQVEKT
+3725 
-3733 PDNIAVV
+3733 
-3740 FENQQLSYRELNLQS
+3740 
-3755 NQLAHYLLKLE
+3755 
-3766 TDNGSLITDNCLI
+3766 
-3779 AIAVERSLEMVIGLL
+3779 
-3794 AILKAGGAYVPID
+3794 
-3807 PSYPAARIRYMLED
+3807 
-3821 SAAPLL
+3821 
-3827 LTQSHLK
+3827 
-3834 AQLPALEQVVVC
+3834 
-3846 LDFVP
+3846 
-3851 TANQPIENPLVKRQ
+3851 
-3865 ATDLAYVIYTSGST
+3865 
-3879 GKPKGVCVPHR
+3879 
-3890 AIVRLVKNTDYALF
+3890 
-3904 NAEQIF
+3904 
-3910 LQYAPISFDAATLE
+3910 
-3924 IWGAL
+3924 
-3929 LHSAKLVVM
+3929 
-3938 PAQHQ
+3938 
-3943 SLEALAQILQQENI
+3943 
-3957 SVLWLTSSLFNL
+3957 
-3969 MLEAY
+3969 
-3974 PKSLCRVKQLLTG
+3974 
-3987 GETLSVWH
+3987 
-3995 IQKALRLL
+3995 
-4003 PDTQLINGYG
+4003 
-4013 PTENTTFTCCY
+4013 
-4024 PISNRDYSHS
+4024 
-4034 IPIGK
+4034 
-4039 PIANTQVF
+4039 
-4047 IVDKNY
+4047 
-4053 QPLPLGSVGEL
+4053 
-4064 ITSGNGLARSYLNR
+4064 
-4078 PELTADKFIEIE
+4078 
-4090 LFGKT
+4090 
-4095 ERIYKT
+4095 
-4101 GDLARWLPDGN
+4101 
-4112 LEYLGRIDS
+4112 
-4121 QVKLR
+4121 
-4126 GFRIELG
+4126 
-4133 EIEAVL
+4133 
-4139 NQHEAVKEAVVI
+4139 
-4151 LYEAD
+4151 EAD

-4614 AQAMAGIDTET
+4614 AQAIAGIDTET

-4710 NSPFY
+4710 KSPFY

-4750 APTLEPSEPSRPWQ
+4750 APALESSEPSRPWQ

-5051 ATFTERVKQVKLNA
+5051 AAFTERVKQVKLNA

-5089 WATHLR
+5089 WAIHLR

-5110 STRILL
+5110 SARILL

-5161 GQLWLAGGSVDWRG
+5161 GQLWLAGGSVDWSG

-5201 SDNHQPTQAESLP
+5201 SDNHQATQAESLP

-5252 GIEQVSLFDNFFE
+5252 GIKQVSVFDNFFE

-5468 LKKRSENEQWQY
+5468 LKKRSEDEQWQY
-5480 ILEHVNKLLPEDMVP
+5480 ILEHIDKLLPEDMVP

-5520 HGNITLF
+5520 QGNITLF

-5573 MLDEPHVQIFAEILK
+5573 MLDEPHVHILAEILR